1 MRRRIASQG
10 NGNKTKGWILS
21 NAIIKATA
29 ATAAA
34 ATLLGVGVTPAFADQ
49 TAAPDGDQGQ
59 NQTQP
64 TGYERLAAAIK
75 AADAKAAQDR
85 DWDKESKDAFDK
97 AYAAAKAVGDDASD
111 QDAATAASALETATD
126 GLKSAAEKAL
136 DDAKAQAGTLKESD
150 YTEASWQALK
160 SALDDADALKATD
173 DKAGDAQRRSK
184 ADAITAAVNGL
195 DLQARA
201 DLSDSIAAAKAKR
214 DGGRVWTAD
223 SRGTLDDILEQAD
236 KLVGGSHDK
245 TALASMKD
253 SVDKAAGNL
262 ESQPTADLKHAI
274 ARYKALDL
282 SRFTE
287 SERESVKEAYGSAR
301 TADRLADNAD
311 NDTVRADA
319 ARDLDAAIDALSYP
333 AVERLDKAVG
343 DADAKTAQ
351 NRDWDKDS
359 KAAFD
364 KAYEAAKGPFDDT
377 KAGDVE
383 RVKAAESL
391 EDATKSLT
399 TVQRVELKAEAKKVN
414 AIDRTRLTD
423 ESAKALKDAIDA
435 AGTDLSDDKA
445 GDDKAAELTGALR
458 TAEKNAESKT
468 HAAVREA
475 IAEYDAK
482 VTADGHRDWSH
493 TDDAGKAY
501 KAAQAALSYEDST
514 TDHDAD
520 RQHAADVLKGELSN
534 LTTRQQDAYRAS
546 VKAARERISDTDY
559 TQESRDALRAAL
571 DADDGL
577 VANDR
582 AGDERLDAAAKR
594 IDAAVAATVRVS
606 RANLDKAIKDAEAKG
621 AQERDWDGTTRKAF
635 DEALAAARGAADDA
649 DDATLDGLSGRL
661 SKATTALTTT
671 QRTAFAAA
679 VDKAEAMT
687 KDARYTAG
695 YHARLDATI
704 SQARAKAA
712 TATDDKAGDDDY
724 AEATAMLENDMADP
738 KYETEQDLKTALAD
752 ARALLARGLTYVG
765 DAKDAKDAFDKA
777 YAKAQ
782 AAADRNEDI
791 QKAAAKELD
800 EAQKRIIGE
809 SGQEKAYANAV
820 RNARSCKA
828 GNYTEA
834 SYGRLKA
841 LLTDGF
847 DPAAADGDGLVKRA
861 RAISNAIDALDV
873 SSWTLREKGGKTDLA
888 SLAGGNGEWTG
899 HADLSAK
906 ADMDAMEA
914 VGADGR
920 TVPLKTVGGSFA
932 QGDEKLGVGTFSGT
946 LIGSGSRVSFRISY
960 DRADGDETTVKG
972 SPADCTEFVRDADGK
987 GWHASYTAALG
998 DKDDPSGY
1006 GVDRITLSDGATLER
1021 ASLSALETAPIHV
1034 DGKPDKTQLRRT
1046 AVFEGK
1052 DSHGTKVTVTGGLTG
1067 TYDETI
1073 GLSLSYTTADGTT
1086 VPVSVPGMPT
1096 TVDKLPDSVT
1106 LPAQPRSLV
1115 GMKWAAVV
1123 EKGGAVSDVS
1133 TTSTVKADG
1142 TTVILVT
1149 IHYVRRDGD
1158 AFGRAVRRVRVTVPF
1173 QSAPR
1178 VVGNDKAALKG
1189 FTVNGKAMEG
1199 YSKDVIDYT
1208 IHAGADERVLVVP
1221 VPEAGQDVRAGDSR
1235 QTAYTT
1241 TQWWTVSKDGESR
1254 TYSVT
1259 LVRDHAT
1266 PTADEAF
1273 KPSDPTGLVSKDPNP
1288 SEDNTTLKSVG
1299 YTLKG
1304 VYHPADGDSVTIP
1317 EGGTFAYES
1326 YDGQTIDVTSAR
1338 KGGMTWTYSLGVLA
1352 SDGRTYSV
1360 HDVTVT
1366 YLTAATHKA
1375 ELTGIKADGRLV
1387 SGFDPKRLEYTVKV
1401 GNADRYVITP
1411 VFDKTTGMGVTV
1423 HKDGRTVTL
1432 TVTSADGLVRTVYT
1446 VHVEED
1452 AALAALSS
1460 TGKGVGPAAAIA
1472 ALLAMLGVGVGVASR
1487 RREM

>member
-1 MRRRIASQG
+1 M
-10 NGNKTKGWILS
+10 S

-64 TGYERLAAAIK
+64 TARERLAAAIK

-85 DWDKESKDAFDK
+85 DWDEGAKAAFDK
-97 AYAAAKAVGDDASD
+97 AYTAAKAVGDDASD
-111 QDAATAASALETATD
+111 QDATAAASALETATD

-136 DDAKAQAGTLKESD
+136 DDAKAQAEALKSKKSD
-150 YTEASWQALK
+150 YTEASWKGVEDAL
-160 SALDDADALKATD
+160 ADAGALKATD
-173 DKAGDAQRRSK
+173 DRNGDLDRQSK
-184 ADAITAAVNGL
+184 ADAITSAIDRL

-201 DLSDSIAAAKAKR
+201 DLSDSIATAKAKR
-214 DGGRVWTAD
+214 DGGRAWTAD
-223 SRGTLDDILEQAD
+223 SRDTLNGILEQAD
-236 KLVGGSHDK
+236 KLIGESHDK

-253 SVDKAAGNL
+253 SVDKAAAAL
-262 ESQPTADLKHAI
+262 ESQPHVDLKHAI

-282 SRFTE
+282 ERFTE
-287 SERESVKEAYGSAR
+287 SERESVKEAYGSAK
-301 TADRLADNAD
+301 TADRLPDDEA
-311 NDTVRADA
+311 NDTVRADT

-333 AVERLDKAVG
+333 AVERLDKAVRA
-343 DADAKTAQ
+343 ADGKTAQ
-351 NRDWDKDS
+351 DRDWDKDS

-391 EDATKSLT
+391 EDATKSLA
-399 TVQRVELKAEAKKVN
+399 TVQRVELKAEAKKAD

-435 AGTDLSDDKA
+435 AGTDPSDDKA
-445 GDDKAAELTGALR
+445 GDDRAAELTGALR

-475 IAEYDAK
+475 IARYDDM
-482 VTADGHRDWSH
+482 VTADGHRDW
-493 TDDAGKAY
+493 TDTTAATNAY
-501 KAAQAALSYEDST
+501 TAAKGTLSDEDTVDHDIARQKAADQLVRSL
-514 TDHDAD
+514 DA
-520 RQHAADVLKGELSN
+520 
-534 LTTRQQDAYRAS
+534 LTTRQQDAYAAA
-546 VKAARERISDTDY
+546 VKAANARLADGRY
-559 TQESRDALRAAL
+559 TQDSRNTLKEELDRDGGLGKATDKAGDMERAA
-571 DADDGL
+571 A
-577 VANDR
+577 
-582 AGDERLDAAAKR
+582 AGRINAA
-594 IDAAVAATVRVS
+594 IDATVRVS
-606 RANLDKAIKDAEAKG
+606 RANLDAAIGTATAKG
-621 AQERDWDGTTRKAF
+621 SQERDWDETTRKAF
-635 DEALAAARGAADDA
+635 DEALAAARAAGGDA
-649 DDATLDGLSGRL
+649 DDATLDGLSDAL
-661 SKATTALTTT
+661 SKAAAALTTT
-671 QRTAFAAA
+671 QRTTFSAT
-679 VDKAEAMT
+679 VDEAEAMA
-687 KDARYTAG
+687 KDARYAAGFLTRLTAAVG
-695 YHARLDATI
+695 TARNDVA
-704 SQARAKAA
+704 S
-712 TATDDKAGDDDY
+712 ATDDKAGDDRY
-724 AEATAMLENDMADP
+724 ADATATLRTVMASAH
-738 KYETEQDLKTALAD
+738 KTSQSLKDAIAAAD
-752 ARALLARGLTYVG
+752 ALNARGLTYGSGMAGEKSAFG
-765 DAKDAKDAFDKA
+765 DA
-777 YAKAQ
+777 YAKAKRDQ
-782 AAADRNEDI
+782 NEDEDT
-791 QKAAAKELD
+791 QKADASALD
-800 EAQKRIIGE
+800 RAQKALVGK
-809 SGQEKAYANAV
+809 SDQEKAYSSAAS
-820 RNARSCKA
+820 NARDLKA
-828 GNYTEA
+828 QDYTED
-834 SYGRLKA
+834 SYGRLDA

-847 DPAAADGDGLVKRA
+847 DSGSATGKELDA
-861 RAISNAIDALDV
+861 RANAISDAIDALEV
-873 SSWTLREKGGKTDLA
+873 SSWTVDGATLTQED
-888 SLAGGNGEWTG
+888 GEWTG
-899 HADLSAK
+899 HVTLDGAPKDVK
-906 ADMDAMEA
+906 A

-920 TVPLKTVGGSFA
+920 TVDLKAAGGSFV
-932 QGDEKLGVGTFSGT
+932 QGSGKLGVGVVSGT
-946 LIGSGSRVSFRISY
+946 LTGSAPRASFKVAY
-960 DRADGDETTVKG
+960 EYADGTETTVSDGGPGGGAVFSKG
-972 SPADCTEFVRDADGK
+972 DDGVWSATYA
-987 GWHASYTAALG
+987 GTLG
-998 DKDDPSGY
+998 TKDDPAGY
-1006 GVDRITLSDGATLER
+1006 DTDRITLSDGSTLDR
-1021 ASLSALETAPIHV
+1021 TSLSGLETAPIHV

-1052 DSHGTKVTVTGGLTG
+1052 DPHGSKVRVTGELTY
-1067 TYDETI
+1067 TYDASI
-1073 GLSLSYTTADGTT
+1073 GLSLSYTAADGTT

-1096 TVDKLPDSVT
+1096 TVDKLPDSIV
-1106 LPAQPRSLV
+1106 LPAQPRSLLD
-1115 GMKWAAVV
+1115 MKWSVSA
-1123 EKGGAVSDVS
+1123 EKGGSVSDVS
-1133 TTSTVKADG
+1133 TTSTVKPDG
-1142 TTVILVT
+1142 TEVILVS
-1149 IHYVRRDGD
+1149 IRYIRRDGD
-1158 AFGRAVRRVRVTVPF
+1158 AFRWAVRHVRVTVPF
-1173 QSAPR
+1173 QSAPK

-1189 FTVNGKAMEG
+1189 FTVNGKALEG
-1199 YSKDVIDYT
+1199 YSKDVVDYT

-1235 QTAYTT
+1235 QTAYAT

-1304 VYHPADGDSVTIP
+1304 VYHPADGDSFTIP

-1326 YDGQTIDVTSAR
+1326 YDGQTVDVTSAR
-1338 KGGMTWTYSLGVLA
+1338 KGGMTWTYSIGVLA
-1352 SDGRTYSV
+1352 SDGRTYAV
-1360 HDVTVT
+1360 RDVTVT

-1411 VFDKTTGMGVTV
+1411 VFDKTTGMSVTV

-1446 VHVEED
+1446 VHVESD

-1472 ALLAMLGVGVGVASR
+1472 ALLAMLGIGVGVASR

>member
-1 MRRRIASQG
+1 M
-10 NGNKTKGWILS
+10 S

-34 ATLLGVGVTPAFADQ
+34 ATLLGVGVTSAFADQ
-49 TAAPDGDQGQ
+49 TAAPDGGQGQ

-64 TGYERLAAAIK
+64 TAHERLAAAIK

-223 SRGTLDDILEQAD
+223 SKGTLDDILEQAD

-245 TALASMKD
+245 TALASMKE

-262 ESQPTADLKHAI
+262 ESQPHADLKHAI

-282 SRFTE
+282 ERFTE
-287 SERESVKEAYGSAR
+287 SERESVKEAYGSAK
-301 TADRLADNAD
+301 TADGLADNAD

-319 ARDLDAAIDALSYP
+319 ARDLNAAIDALSYP
-333 AVERLDKAVG
+333 AVERLDKAVRA
-343 DADAKTAQ
+343 ADGKAARD
-351 NRDWDKDS
+351 RDWDKDS
-359 KAAFD
+359 KAAFN
-364 KAYEAAKGPFDDT
+364 KAYKAAKGPFDDT

-399 TVQRVELKAEAKKVN
+399 TVQRVELKAEARKAD

-435 AGTDLSDDKA
+435 AGTDPSDDKA
-445 GDDKAAELTGALR
+445 GDDRAAELTGALR
-458 TAEKNAESKT
+458 TAERNAESKT

-475 IAEYDAK
+475 VARYDGM
-482 VTADGHRDWSH
+482 VTAEGHRDW
-493 TDDAGKAY
+493 TDTTAATNAY
-501 KAAQAALSYEDST
+501 TAAKGTLSDKDTVDYDIARQKAADQLDKSL
-514 TDHDAD
+514 
-520 RQHAADVLKGELSN
+520 DV
-534 LTTRQQDAYRAS
+534 LTTRQQDAYDSA
-546 VKAARERISDTDY
+546 VKAANARLADGKYTQDSRNTLKEELDRDGGLGKATDKAGDMERAAAAERIN
-559 TQESRDALRAAL
+559 AA
-571 DADDGL
+571 
-577 VANDR
+577 
-582 AGDERLDAAAKR
+582 
-594 IDAAVAATVRVS
+594 IDATVRVS
-606 RANLDKAIKDAEAKG
+606 RANLDTAIGAATAKSS
-621 AQERDWDGTTRKAF
+621 QERDWDKTTRKTF
-635 DEALAAARGAADDA
+635 DEALAAAQAAGKDT
-649 DDATLDGLSGRL
+649 DDATLDGLSDTL
-661 SKATTALTTT
+661 SKATAALTTT
-671 QRTAFAAA
+671 QRTAFSAA
-679 VDKAEAMT
+679 VDKAEAMA

-695 YHARLDATI
+695 FHTRLEAAVGMARNEVA
-704 SQARAKAA
+704 S
-712 TATDDKAGDDDY
+712 ATDDKAGDDRY
-724 AEATAMLENDMADP
+724 ADATAALQATMDAPE
-738 KYETEQDLKTALAD
+738 YETSQSLKDAIASAD
-752 ARALLARGLTYVG
+752 ALNARGLTYG
-765 DAKDAKDAFDKA
+765 SGMAGEKSAFDDAYTKA
-777 YAKAQ
+777 KR
-782 AAADRNEDI
+782 DRNKDEDT
-791 QKAAAKELD
+791 QKASALALGR
-800 EAQKRIIGE
+800 AQKALVGK
-809 SGQEKAYANAV
+809 SNQEKAYSDAASK
-820 RNARSCKA
+820 ARALKVQD
-828 GNYTEA
+828 YTED
-834 SYGRLKA
+834 SYGRLDA

-847 DPAAADGDGLVKRA
+847 DSGSATGKELDA
-861 RAISNAIDALDV
+861 RAKAISDAIDALEV
-873 SSWTLREKGGKTDLA
+873 SSWTVDGATLTPVD
-888 SLAGGNGEWTG
+888 GEWTG
-899 HADLSAK
+899 HVTLDGAPKDVK
-906 ADMDAMEA
+906 A

-920 TVPLKTVGGSFA
+920 TVDLKAAGGSFV
-932 QGDEKLGVGTFSGT
+932 QGSEKLGVGVFSGT
-946 LIGSGSRVSFRISY
+946 LAGSGSRASFKVAY
-960 DRADGDETTVKG
+960 EYADGTETTISDGGPGGGAVFSKG
-972 SPADCTEFVRDADGK
+972 DDGVWSATYA
-987 GWHASYTAALG
+987 GTLG
-998 DKDDPSGY
+998 TKDDPAGY
-1006 GVDRITLSDGATLER
+1006 DTDRITLSDGSTLNR
-1021 ASLSALETAPIHV
+1021 TSLSKLETAPIHV

-1052 DSHGTKVTVTGGLTG
+1052 DSHGSKVRVTGELTY
-1067 TYDETI
+1067 TYDASI
-1073 GLSLSYTTADGTT
+1073 GLSLSYTAADGTT

-1096 TVDKLPDSVT
+1096 TVDKLPDSIV
-1106 LPAQPRSLV
+1106 LPAQSRSLLD
-1115 GMKWAAVV
+1115 MKWSVSA
-1123 EKGGAVSDVS
+1123 EKGGSVSDVS
-1133 TTSTVKADG
+1133 TTSTVKPDG
-1142 TTVILVT
+1142 TEVILVS
-1149 IHYVRRDGD
+1149 IRYIRRDGD
-1158 AFGRAVRRVRVTVPF
+1158 FKWAVKHVRVTVPF
-1173 QSAPR
+1173 QPAPK

-1189 FTVNGKAMEG
+1189 FTVNGKTLED
-1199 YSKDVIDYT
+1199 YSKDVVDYT
-1208 IHAGADERVLVVP
+1208 IHAGADEKVLVVP

-1235 QTAYTT
+1235 QTAYAT

-1254 TYSVT
+1254 AYSVT

-1288 SEDNTTLKSVG
+1288 SEDNTALKSVG

-1304 VYHPADGDSVTIP
+1304 VYHPADGDSVTVP
-1317 EGGTFAYES
+1317 EGGVFAYES
-1326 YDGQTIDVTSAR
+1326 YDGQTVDVTSAR
-1338 KGGMTWTYSLGVLA
+1338 KGGMTWTYSIGVLA
-1352 SDGRTYSV
+1352 SDGRTYAV
-1360 HDVTVT
+1360 RDVTVT

-1411 VFDKTTGMGVTV
+1411 VFDKTTGMSVTV

-1432 TVTSADGLVRTVYT
+1432 TVTSADGLVKTVYT

-1472 ALLAMLGVGVGVASR
+1472 ALLAMLGIGVGVASR

>member
-1 MRRRIASQG
+1 M
-10 NGNKTKGWILS
+10 S

-49 TAAPDGDQGQ
+49 TAAPDGGQGQ

-64 TGYERLAAAIK
+64 TGHERLAAAIK
-75 AADAKAAQDR
+75 AADAKTAQDR
-85 DWDKESKDAFDK
+85 DWDKESKAAFDK
-97 AYAAAKAVGDDASD
+97 AYTAAKAVGDDASD

-160 SALDDADALKATD
+160 SALADAGALKATD
-173 DKAGDAQRRSK
+173 DRNGDLDRQSK
-184 ADAITAAVNGL
+184 ADAITSAIDRL

-201 DLSDSIAAAKAKR
+201 DLSDSIATAKAKR

-223 SRGTLDDILEQAD
+223 SKDTLNGILEQAD
-236 KLVGGSHDK
+236 KLVGESRDK

-253 SVDKAAGNL
+253 SVDKAAAAL
-262 ESQPTADLKHAI
+262 ESQPHADLKHAI

-282 SRFTE
+282 ERFTE
-287 SERESVKEAYGSAR
+287 SERESVKEAYGSAK
-301 TADRLADNAD
+301 TADRLPDDEA
-311 NDTVRADA
+311 NDTVRADT

-333 AVERLDKAVG
+333 AVERLDKAVRA
-343 DADAKTAQ
+343 ADGKAARD
-351 NRDWDKDS
+351 RDWDKDS

-399 TVQRVELKAEAKKVN
+399 TVQRVELKAEAKKAD

-435 AGTDLSDDKA
+435 AETDLSDDKA
-445 GDDKAAELTGALR
+445 GDDRAAELTGALR

-468 HAAVREA
+468 HAAVGEA
-475 IAEYDAK
+475 IARYDDM
-482 VTADGHRDWSH
+482 VTADGHRDW
-493 TDDAGKAY
+493 TDTTAATNAY
-501 KAAQAALSYEDST
+501 TAAKGTLSDEDTVDYDIARQKAADQLVKSL
-514 TDHDAD
+514 DA
-520 RQHAADVLKGELSN
+520 
-534 LTTRQQDAYRAS
+534 LTTRQQDAYAAA
-546 VKAARERISDTDY
+546 VKAANARLADGKY
-559 TQESRDALRAAL
+559 TQDSRNTLKEELDRDGGLGKATDKAGDMERAA
-571 DADDGL
+571 A
-577 VANDR
+577 
-582 AGDERLDAAAKR
+582 AGRINAA
-594 IDAAVAATVRVS
+594 IDATVRVS
-606 RANLDKAIKDAEAKG
+606 RANLDAAIGTATAKG
-621 AQERDWDGTTRKAF
+621 SQERDWDKTTRKAF
-635 DEALAAARGAADDA
+635 DKALAAAQAADGDA
-649 DDATLDGLSGRL
+649 DDATLDGLSDTL
-661 SKATTALTTT
+661 SKATAALTTT
-671 QRTAFAAA
+671 QRTTFSAT
-679 VDKAEAMT
+679 VDKAEAMA
-687 KDARYTAG
+687 KDAQYTAG
-695 YHARLDATI
+695 FHTRLTAAAGTARNDVA
-704 SQARAKAA
+704 S
-712 TATDDKAGDDDY
+712 ATDDKAGDDRY
-724 AEATAMLENDMADP
+724 ADATATLRTVMDAPE
-738 KYETEQDLKTALAD
+738 YETDQSLKDAIAAAD
-752 ARALLARGLTYVG
+752 ALNARGLTYG
-765 DAKDAKDAFDKA
+765 SGMAGEKSAFDDA
-777 YAKAQ
+777 YAKAKK
-782 AAADRNEDI
+782 DRNKDKDTQRADASALDRA
-791 QKAAAKELD
+791 QKALVGKSD
-800 EAQKRIIGE
+800 
-809 SGQEKAYANAV
+809 QEKAYSGAAS
-820 RNARSCKA
+820 NARALKA
-828 GNYTEA
+828 QDYTED
-834 SYGRLKA
+834 SYGRLDA

-847 DPAAADGDGLVKRA
+847 DSGSATGKELDA
-861 RAISNAIDALDV
+861 RANAISDAIDALEV
-873 SSWTLREKGGKTDLA
+873 SSWTVDGATLTQED
-888 SLAGGNGEWTG
+888 GEWTG
-899 HADLSAK
+899 HVTLDGAPQDVK
-906 ADMDAMEA
+906 A

-920 TVPLKTVGGSFA
+920 TVDLKAAGGSFV
-932 QGDEKLGVGTFSGT
+932 QGSGKLGVGVVSGT
-946 LIGSGSRVSFRISY
+946 LTGSGSRASFKVAY
-960 DRADGDETTVKG
+960 EYADGTETTVPDRGAVFSKG
-972 SPADCTEFVRDADGK
+972 DDGVWSATYA
-987 GWHASYTAALG
+987 GTLG
-998 DKDDPSGY
+998 TKDDPAGY
-1006 GVDRITLSDGATLER
+1006 DTDRITLSDGSTLDR
-1021 ASLSALETAPIHV
+1021 TSLSGLETAPIHV

-1052 DSHGTKVTVTGGLTG
+1052 DSHGSKVRVTGELTY
-1067 TYDETI
+1067 TYDASI
-1073 GLSLSYTTADGTT
+1073 GLSLSYTAADGTT

-1096 TVDKLPDSVT
+1096 TVDRLPDSIV
-1106 LPAQPRSLV
+1106 LPAQPRSLLD
-1115 GMKWAAVV
+1115 MKWSVSA
-1123 EKGGAVSDVS
+1123 EKGGSVSDVS
-1133 TTSTVKADG
+1133 TTSTVKPDG
-1142 TTVILVT
+1142 TEVILVS
-1149 IHYVRRDGD
+1149 IRYIRRDGG
-1158 AFGRAVRRVRVTVPF
+1158 AFRWAVRHVRVTVPF
-1173 QSAPR
+1173 QSAPK
-1178 VVGNDKAALKG
+1178 VVGDDKAALKG
-1189 FTVNGKAMEG
+1189 FTVNGKALEG
-1199 YSKDVIDYT
+1199 YSKDVVDYT

-1235 QTAYTT
+1235 QTAYAT

-1299 YTLKG
+1299 YTLKD
-1304 VYHPADGDSVTIP
+1304 VYHPADGDSVAIP

-1326 YDGQTIDVTSAR
+1326 YDRQTVDVTSAR
-1338 KGGMTWTYSLGVLA
+1338 KGGMTWTYSIGVLA
-1352 SDGRTYSV
+1352 SDGRTYAV
-1360 HDVTVT
+1360 RDVTVT

-1411 VFDKTTGMGVTV
+1411 VFDKTTGTSVTV

-1446 VHVEED
+1446 VHVESD

-1472 ALLAMLGVGVGVASR
+1472 ALLAMLGIGVGVASR

>member
-1 MRRRIASQG
+1 MRRRIALWG

-49 TAAPDGDQGQ
+49 TAAPDGGQGQ

-64 TGYERLAAAIK
+64 TAHERLAAAIK
-75 AADAKAAQDR
+75 AADAKTAQDR

-150 YTEASWQALK
+150 YTKASWQALK

-223 SRGTLDDILEQAD
+223 SKGTLDDILEQAD
-236 KLVGGSHDK
+236 KLVGESHDK

-262 ESQPTADLKHAI
+262 ESQPTADLKAAI
-274 ARYKALDL
+274 ARCNALDL

-287 SERESVKEAYGSAR
+287 SERESVKEARGSAK

-319 ARDLDAAIDALSYP
+319 ARDLNAAIDALSYP
-333 AVERLDKAVG
+333 AVERLDKAVRA
-343 DADAKTAQ
+343 ADAKAARD
-351 NRDWDKDS
+351 RDWDKDS

-399 TVQRVELKAEAKKVN
+399 TVQRVELKAEARKAD

-435 AGTDLSDDKA
+435 AGTDPSDDKA
-445 GDDKAAELTGALR
+445 GDDRAAELTGALR

-475 IAEYDAK
+475 IARYDDM
-482 VTADGHRDWSH
+482 VTADGHRDW
-493 TDDAGKAY
+493 TDTTAATNAY
-501 KAAQAALSYEDST
+501 TAAKGTLSDEDTVDHDIARQKAADQLAKSL
-514 TDHDAD
+514 DA
-520 RQHAADVLKGELSN
+520 
-534 LTTRQQDAYRAS
+534 LTTRQQDAYAAA
-546 VKAARERISDTDY
+546 VKAANARLADGKY
-559 TQESRDALRAAL
+559 TQDSRNTLKEELDRDGGLGKATDKAGDMERAA
-571 DADDGL
+571 A
-577 VANDR
+577 
-582 AGDERLDAAAKR
+582 AGRINAA
-594 IDAAVAATVRVS
+594 IDATVRVS
-606 RANLDKAIKDAEAKG
+606 RANLDAAIGTATAKG
-621 AQERDWDGTTRKAF
+621 SQERDWDRTTRKAF
-635 DEALAAARGAADDA
+635 DEALAAAQAAGGDA
-649 DDATLDGLSGRL
+649 DDATLDDLSDAL
-661 SKATTALTTT
+661 SKATAALTTT
-671 QRTAFAAA
+671 QRTTFSAT
-679 VDKAEAMT
+679 VDKAEAMA

-695 YHARLDATI
+695 SHTRLTAAVGTARNDVA
-704 SQARAKAA
+704 SS
-712 TATDDKAGDDDY
+712 TDDKAGDDRY
-724 AEATAMLENDMADP
+724 AAATATLRTVMDAPE
-738 KYETEQDLKTALAD
+738 YETGQSLKDAIASAD
-752 ARALLARGLTYVG
+752 ALNARGLTYG
-765 DAKDAKDAFDKA
+765 SGMAGEKSAFDDA
-777 YAKAQ
+777 YAKAKR
-782 AAADRNEDI
+782 DRNKDGDT
-791 QKAAAKELD
+791 QKADASALD
-800 EAQKRIIGE
+800 RAQKALVGK
-809 SGQEKAYANAV
+809 SDQEKAYSGAAS
-820 RNARSCKA
+820 NARALKA
-828 GNYTEA
+828 QDYTED
-834 SYGRLKA
+834 SYGRLDA

-847 DPAAADGDGLVKRA
+847 DSGSATGKELDA
-861 RAISNAIDALDV
+861 RAKAISDAIDALEV
-873 SSWTLREKGGKTDLA
+873 SSWTVDGATLTQED
-888 SLAGGNGEWTG
+888 GEWTG
-899 HADLSAK
+899 HVTLDGAPKDVK
-906 ADMDAMEA
+906 A

-920 TVPLKTVGGSFA
+920 TVDLKAAGGSFV
-932 QGDEKLGVGTFSGT
+932 QGSGKLGIGVVSGT
-946 LIGSGSRVSFRISY
+946 LTGSGSRASFKVAY
-960 DRADGDETTVKG
+960 EYADGTETTVSDGGPGGGAVFSKG
-972 SPADCTEFVRDADGK
+972 DDGVWSATYA
-987 GWHASYTAALG
+987 GTLG
-998 DKDDPSGY
+998 TKDDPAGY
-1006 GVDRITLSDGATLER
+1006 DTDRITLSDGSTLDR
-1021 ASLSALETAPIHV
+1021 TSLSGLETAPIHV

-1046 AVFEGK
+1046 AVFEGE
-1052 DSHGTKVTVTGGLTG
+1052 DSHGSKVRVTGELTY
-1067 TYDETI
+1067 TYDASI
-1073 GLSLSYTTADGTT
+1073 GLSLSYTAADGTT

-1096 TVDKLPDSVT
+1096 TVDRLPDSIV
-1106 LPAQPRSLV
+1106 LPAQSRSLLD
-1115 GMKWAAVV
+1115 MKWSVSA
-1123 EKGGAVSDVS
+1123 EKGGSVSDVS
-1133 TTSTVKADG
+1133 TTSTVKPDG
-1142 TTVILVT
+1142 TEVILAS
-1149 IHYVRRDGD
+1149 IRYIRRDGD
-1158 AFGRAVRRVRVTVPF
+1158 AFRWAVRHVRVTVPF
-1173 QSAPR
+1173 QSAPK
-1178 VVGNDKAALKG
+1178 VVGDDKAALKG
-1189 FTVNGKAMEG
+1189 FTVNGKALEG
-1199 YSKDVIDYT
+1199 YSKDVVDYT

-1235 QTAYTT
+1235 QTAYAT

-1299 YTLKG
+1299 YTLKD

-1326 YDGQTIDVTSAR
+1326 YDGQTVDVTSAR
-1338 KGGMTWTYSLGVLA
+1338 KGGMTWTYSIGVLA
-1352 SDGRTYSV
+1352 SDGRTYAV
-1360 HDVTVT
+1360 RDVTVT

-1411 VFDKTTGMGVTV
+1411 VFDKTTGTSVTV

-1432 TVTSADGLVRTVYT
+1432 TATSADGLVRTVYT
-1446 VHVEED
+1446 VHVESD

-1472 ALLAMLGVGVGVASR
+1472 ALLAMLGIGVGVASR

>member
-1 MRRRIASQG
+1 MRRRIAPWG

-64 TGYERLAAAIK
+64 TARERLAAAIK

-85 DWDKESKDAFDK
+85 DWDEGAKAAFDK
-97 AYAAAKAVGDDASD
+97 AYTAAKAVRDDASD
-111 QDAATAASALETATD
+111 QDATAAASALETATD

-136 DDAKAQAGTLKESD
+136 DDAKAQAEALKSKKSD
-150 YTEASWQALK
+150 YTEASWKGVEDAL
-160 SALDDADALKATD
+160 ADAGALKATD
-173 DKAGDAQRRSK
+173 DRNGDLDRQSK
-184 ADAITAAVNGL
+184 ADAITSAIDRL

-201 DLSDSIAAAKAKR
+201 DLSDSIATAKAKR
-214 DGGRVWTAD
+214 DGGRAWTAD
-223 SRGTLDDILEQAD
+223 SRDTLNGILEQAD
-236 KLVGGSHDK
+236 KLIGESHDK

-253 SVDKAAGNL
+253 SVDKAAAAL
-262 ESQPTADLKHAI
+262 ESQPHVDLKHAI

-282 SRFTE
+282 ERFTE
-287 SERESVKEAYGSAR
+287 SERESVKEAYGSAK
-301 TADRLADNAD
+301 TADRLPDDEA
-311 NDTVRADA
+311 NDTVRADT

-333 AVERLDKAVG
+333 AVERLDKAVRA
-343 DADAKTAQ
+343 ADGKTAQ
-351 NRDWDKDS
+351 DRDWDKDS
-359 KAAFD
+359 KTAFD

-399 TVQRVELKAEAKKVN
+399 TVQRVELKAEAKKAD

-445 GDDKAAELTGALR
+445 GDDRAAELTGALR

-475 IAEYDAK
+475 IARYDDM
-482 VTADGHRDWSH
+482 VTADGHRDW
-493 TDDAGKAY
+493 TDTTAATNAY
-501 KAAQAALSYEDST
+501 TAAKGTLSDEDTVDYDIARQKAADQLVKSL
-514 TDHDAD
+514 DA
-520 RQHAADVLKGELSN
+520 
-534 LTTRQQDAYRAS
+534 LTTRQQDAYAAA
-546 VKAARERISDTDY
+546 VKAANARLADGKY
-559 TQESRDALRAAL
+559 TQDSRNILKEELDRDGGLGKATDKAGDMERAA
-571 DADDGL
+571 A
-577 VANDR
+577 
-582 AGDERLDAAAKR
+582 AGRINAA
-594 IDAAVAATVRVS
+594 IDATVRVS
-606 RANLDKAIKDAEAKG
+606 RANLDAAIGTATAKG
-621 AQERDWDGTTRKAF
+621 SQERDWDRTTRKAF
-635 DEALAAARGAADDA
+635 DEALAAARAAGGDA
-649 DDATLDGLSGRL
+649 DDATLDGLSDAL
-661 SKATTALTTT
+661 SKATAALTTT
-671 QRTAFAAA
+671 QRTTFSAT
-679 VDKAEAMT
+679 VGKAEAMA

-695 YHARLDATI
+695 FHTRLTAAVGTARNDVA
-704 SQARAKAA
+704 SS
-712 TATDDKAGDDDY
+712 TDDKAGDDRY
-724 AEATAMLENDMADP
+724 AAATATLRTVMDAPE
-738 KYETEQDLKTALAD
+738 YETGQSLKDAIKSAD
-752 ARALLARGLTYVG
+752 ALNARGLTYRSVA
-765 DAKDAKDAFDKA
+765 DKKSAFDDAYDKA
-777 YAKAQ
+777 KRDQ
-782 AAADRNEDI
+782 NKDEDT
-791 QKAAAKELD
+791 QKADALALGR
-800 EAQKRIIGE
+800 AQKALIGK
-809 SGQEKAYANAV
+809 SDQEKAYFDATSK
-820 RNARSCKA
+820 ARALKA
-828 GNYTEA
+828 QDYTED
-834 SYGRLKA
+834 SYGRLDA

-847 DPAAADGDGLVKRA
+847 DSGSATGKELDA
-861 RAISNAIDALDV
+861 RANAISDAIDALEV
-873 SSWTLREKGGKTDLA
+873 SSWTVDGATLTRED
-888 SLAGGNGEWTG
+888 GEWTG
-899 HADLSAK
+899 HVTLDGAPKDVK
-906 ADMDAMEA
+906 A

-920 TVPLKTVGGSFA
+920 TVDLKAAGGSFV
-932 QGDEKLGVGTFSGT
+932 QGSGKLGVGVVSGT
-946 LIGSGSRVSFRISY
+946 LTGSGSRASFKVAY
-960 DRADGDETTVKG
+960 EYADGTETTVSDGGPGGGAVFSKG
-972 SPADCTEFVRDADGK
+972 DDGVWSATYA
-987 GWHASYTAALG
+987 GTLG
-998 DKDDPSGY
+998 TKDDPAGY
-1006 GVDRITLSDGATLER
+1006 DTDRITLSDGSTLDR
-1021 ASLSALETAPIHV
+1021 ASLSGLETAPIHV

-1052 DSHGTKVTVTGGLTG
+1052 DSHGSKVRVTGELTY
-1067 TYDETI
+1067 TYDASI
-1073 GLSLSYTTADGTT
+1073 GLSLSYTAADGTT

-1096 TVDKLPDSVT
+1096 TVDRLPDSIV
-1106 LPAQPRSLV
+1106 LPAQPRSLLD
-1115 GMKWAAVV
+1115 MKWSVSA
-1123 EKGGAVSDVS
+1123 EKGGSVSDVS
-1133 TTSTVKADG
+1133 TTSTVKPDG
-1142 TTVILVT
+1142 TEVILVS
-1149 IHYVRRDGD
+1149 IRYIRRDGG
-1158 AFGRAVRRVRVTVPF
+1158 AFRWAVRHVRVTVPF
-1173 QSAPR
+1173 QSAPK
-1178 VVGNDKAALKG
+1178 VVGNGKAALKG
-1189 FTVNGKAMEG
+1189 FTVNGKALEG
-1199 YSKDVIDYT
+1199 YSKDVVDYT

-1235 QTAYTT
+1235 QTAYAT

-1299 YTLKG
+1299 YTLKD

-1326 YDGQTIDVTSAR
+1326 YDGQTVDVTSAR
-1338 KGGMTWTYSLGVLA
+1338 KGGMTWTYSIGVLA
-1352 SDGRTYSV
+1352 SDGRTYAV
-1360 HDVTVT
+1360 RDVTVT

-1411 VFDKTTGMGVTV
+1411 VFDKTTGTSVTV

-1432 TVTSADGLVRTVYT
+1432 TATSADGLVRTVYT
-1446 VHVEED
+1446 VHVESD

-1472 ALLAMLGVGVGVASR
+1472 ALLAMLGIGVGVASR

>member
-1 MRRRIASQG
+1 MRRRIAPWG

-64 TGYERLAAAIK
+64 TARERLAAAIK

-85 DWDKESKDAFDK
+85 DWDEGAKAAFDK
-97 AYAAAKAVGDDASD
+97 AYTAAKAVGDDASD
-111 QDAATAASALETATD
+111 QDATAAASALETATD

-136 DDAKAQAGTLKESD
+136 DDAKAQAEALKSKKSD
-150 YTEASWQALK
+150 YTEASWKGVEDAL
-160 SALDDADALKATD
+160 ADAGALKATD
-173 DKAGDAQRRSK
+173 DRNGDLDRQSK
-184 ADAITAAVNGL
+184 ADAITSAIDRL

-201 DLSDSIAAAKAKR
+201 DLSDSIATAKAKR
-214 DGGRVWTAD
+214 DGGRAWTAD
-223 SRGTLDDILEQAD
+223 SRDTLNGILEQAD
-236 KLVGGSHDK
+236 KLIGESHDK

-253 SVDKAAGNL
+253 SVDKAAAAL
-262 ESQPTADLKHAI
+262 ESQPHVDLKHAI

-282 SRFTE
+282 ERFTE
-287 SERESVKEAYGSAR
+287 SERESVKEAYGSAK
-301 TADRLADNAD
+301 TADRLPDDEA
-311 NDTVRADA
+311 NDTVRADT

-333 AVERLDKAVG
+333 AVERLDKAVRA
-343 DADAKTAQ
+343 ADGKTAQ
-351 NRDWDKDS
+351 DRDWDKDS
-359 KAAFD
+359 KTAFD

-399 TVQRVELKAEAKKVN
+399 TVQRVELKAEAKKAD

-445 GDDKAAELTGALR
+445 GDDRAAELTGALR

-475 IAEYDAK
+475 IARYDDM
-482 VTADGHRDWSH
+482 VTADGHRDW
-493 TDDAGKAY
+493 TDTTAATNAY
-501 KAAQAALSYEDST
+501 TAAKGTLSDEDTVDYDIARQKAADQLVKSL
-514 TDHDAD
+514 DA
-520 RQHAADVLKGELSN
+520 
-534 LTTRQQDAYRAS
+534 LTTRQQDAYAAA
-546 VKAARERISDTDY
+546 VKAANARLADGKY
-559 TQESRDALRAAL
+559 TQDSRNILKEELDRDGGLGKATDKAGDMERAA
-571 DADDGL
+571 A
-577 VANDR
+577 
-582 AGDERLDAAAKR
+582 AGRINAA
-594 IDAAVAATVRVS
+594 IDATVRVS
-606 RANLDKAIKDAEAKG
+606 RANLDAAIGTATAKG
-621 AQERDWDGTTRKAF
+621 SQERDWDRTTRKAF
-635 DEALAAARGAADDA
+635 DEALAAARAAGGDA
-649 DDATLDGLSGRL
+649 DDATLDGLSDAL
-661 SKATTALTTT
+661 SKATAALTTT
-671 QRTAFAAA
+671 QRTTFSAT
-679 VDKAEAMT
+679 VGKAEAMA

-695 YHARLDATI
+695 FHTRLTAAVGTARNDVA
-704 SQARAKAA
+704 SS
-712 TATDDKAGDDDY
+712 TDDKAGDDRY
-724 AEATAMLENDMADP
+724 AAATATLRTVMDAPE
-738 KYETEQDLKTALAD
+738 YETGQSLKDAIKSAD
-752 ARALLARGLTYVG
+752 ALNARGLTYRSVA
-765 DAKDAKDAFDKA
+765 DKKSAFDDAYDKA
-777 YAKAQ
+777 KRDQ
-782 AAADRNEDI
+782 NKDEDT
-791 QKAAAKELD
+791 QKADALALGR
-800 EAQKRIIGE
+800 AQKALIGK
-809 SGQEKAYANAV
+809 SDQEKAYFDATSK
-820 RNARSCKA
+820 ARALKA
-828 GNYTEA
+828 QDYTED
-834 SYGRLKA
+834 SYGRLDA

-847 DPAAADGDGLVKRA
+847 DSGSATGKELDA
-861 RAISNAIDALDV
+861 RANAISDAIDALEV
-873 SSWTLREKGGKTDLA
+873 SSWTVDGATLTRED
-888 SLAGGNGEWTG
+888 GEWTG
-899 HADLSAK
+899 HVTLDGAPKDVK
-906 ADMDAMEA
+906 A

-920 TVPLKTVGGSFA
+920 TVDLKAAGGSFV
-932 QGDEKLGVGTFSGT
+932 QGSGKLGVGVVSGT
-946 LIGSGSRVSFRISY
+946 LTGSGSRASFKVAY
-960 DRADGDETTVKG
+960 EYADGTETTVSDGGPGGGAVFSKG
-972 SPADCTEFVRDADGK
+972 DDGVWSATYA
-987 GWHASYTAALG
+987 GTLG
-998 DKDDPSGY
+998 TKDDPAGY
-1006 GVDRITLSDGATLER
+1006 DTDRITLSDGSTLDR
-1021 ASLSALETAPIHV
+1021 ASLSGLETAPIHV

-1052 DSHGTKVTVTGGLTG
+1052 DSHGSKVRVTGELTY
-1067 TYDETI
+1067 TYDASI
-1073 GLSLSYTTADGTT
+1073 GLSLSYTAADGTT

-1096 TVDKLPDSVT
+1096 TVDRLPDSIV
-1106 LPAQPRSLV
+1106 LPAQPRSLLD
-1115 GMKWAAVV
+1115 MKWSVSA
-1123 EKGGAVSDVS
+1123 EKGGSVSDVS
-1133 TTSTVKADG
+1133 TTSTVKPDG
-1142 TTVILVT
+1142 TEVILVS
-1149 IHYVRRDGD
+1149 IRYIRRDGG
-1158 AFGRAVRRVRVTVPF
+1158 AFRWAVRHVRVTVPF
-1173 QSAPR
+1173 QSAPK
-1178 VVGNDKAALKG
+1178 VVGNGKAALKG
-1189 FTVNGKAMEG
+1189 FTVNGKALEG
-1199 YSKDVIDYT
+1199 YSKDVVDYT

-1235 QTAYTT
+1235 QTAYAT

-1326 YDGQTIDVTSAR
+1326 YDGQTVDVTSAR
-1338 KGGMTWTYSLGVLA
+1338 KGGMTWTYSIGVLA
-1352 SDGRTYSV
+1352 SDGRTYAV
-1360 HDVTVT
+1360 RDVTVT

-1411 VFDKTTGMGVTV
+1411 VFDKTTGTSVTV

-1432 TVTSADGLVRTVYT
+1432 TATSADGLVRTVYT
-1446 VHVEED
+1446 VHVESD

-1472 ALLAMLGVGVGVASR
+1472 ALLAMLGIGVGVASR

>member
-1 MRRRIASQG
+1 M
-10 NGNKTKGWILS
+10 S

-49 TAAPDGDQGQ
+49 TATPDGGQGQ

-64 TGYERLAAAIK
+64 TAHERLAAAIK

-126 GLKSAAEKAL
+126 GLESAAEKAL
-136 DDAKAQAGTLKESD
+136 DDAKAQAEALKSKKSD
-150 YTEASWQALK
+150 YTEASWKGVEDAL
-160 SALDDADALKATD
+160 ADAGALKATD
-173 DKAGDAQRRSK
+173 DRNGDLDRQSK
-184 ADAITAAVNGL
+184 ADAITSAIDRL

-201 DLSDSIAAAKAKR
+201 DLSDSIATAKAKR
-214 DGGRVWTAD
+214 DGGRAWTAD
-223 SRGTLDDILEQAD
+223 SKGTLDDILEQAD
-236 KLVGGSHDK
+236 KLIGESRDK

-253 SVDKAAGNL
+253 SVDKAAAAL
-262 ESQPTADLKHAI
+262 ESQPHADLKHAI

-282 SRFTE
+282 ERFTE
-287 SERESVKEAYGSAR
+287 SERESVKEAYGSAK
-301 TADRLADNAD
+301 TADRLPDDEA
-311 NDTVRADA
+311 NDTVRADT

-333 AVERLDKAVG
+333 AVERLDKAVRA
-343 DADAKTAQ
+343 ADGKTARD
-351 NRDWDKDS
+351 RDWDKDS

-399 TVQRVELKAEAKKVN
+399 TVQRVELKAEAKKAN

-482 VTADGHRDWSH
+482 VTADGHRDW
-493 TDDAGKAY
+493 TDTTAATNAY
-501 KAAQAALSYEDST
+501 TAAKGTLSDEDTVDYDIARQKAADQLVKSL
-514 TDHDAD
+514 DA
-520 RQHAADVLKGELSN
+520 
-534 LTTRQQDAYRAS
+534 LTTRQQDAYAAA
-546 VKAARERISDTDY
+546 VKAANARLADGRY
-559 TQESRDALRAAL
+559 TQDSRNILKEELDRDGGLGKATDKAGDMERAA
-571 DADDGL
+571 A
-577 VANDR
+577 
-582 AGDERLDAAAKR
+582 AGRINAA
-594 IDAAVAATVRVS
+594 IDATVRVS
-606 RANLDKAIKDAEAKG
+606 RANLDAAIGTATAKG
-621 AQERDWDGTTRKAF
+621 SQERDWDETTRKAF
-635 DEALAAARGAADDA
+635 DEALAAARAAGGDA
-649 DDATLDGLSGRL
+649 DDATLDGLSDTL
-661 SKATTALTTT
+661 SKATAALTTT
-671 QRTAFAAA
+671 QRTTFSAT
-679 VDKAEAMT
+679 VDEAEAMA
-687 KDARYTAG
+687 KDARYAAGFLTRLTAAVG
-695 YHARLDATI
+695 TARNDVA
-704 SQARAKAA
+704 S
-712 TATDDKAGDDDY
+712 ATDDKAGDDRY
-724 AEATAMLENDMADP
+724 ADATATLRTVMASAH
-738 KYETEQDLKTALAD
+738 KTGQSLKDAIAAAD
-752 ARALLARGLTYVG
+752 ALNARGLTYG
-765 DAKDAKDAFDKA
+765 SGMAGEKSAFDDA
-777 YAKAQ
+777 YAKAKRDQ
-782 AAADRNEDI
+782 NEDEDT
-791 QKAAAKELD
+791 QKADASALD
-800 EAQKRIIGE
+800 RAQKALVGK
-809 SGQEKAYANAV
+809 SDQEKAYSSAAS
-820 RNARSCKA
+820 NARALKA
-828 GNYTEA
+828 QDYTED
-834 SYGRLKA
+834 SYGRLDA

-847 DPAAADGDGLVKRA
+847 DSGSATGKELDA
-861 RAISNAIDALDV
+861 RANAISDAIDVLEV
-873 SSWTLREKGGKTDLA
+873 SSWTVDGATLTQED
-888 SLAGGNGEWTG
+888 GEWTG
-899 HADLSAK
+899 HVTLDGAPKDVK
-906 ADMDAMEA
+906 A

-920 TVPLKTVGGSFA
+920 TVDLKAAGGSFV
-932 QGDEKLGVGTFSGT
+932 QGSGKLGVGVVSGT
-946 LIGSGSRVSFRISY
+946 LTGSAPRASFKVAY
-960 DRADGDETTVKG
+960 EYADGTETTVSDGGPGGGAVFSKG
-972 SPADCTEFVRDADGK
+972 DDGVWSATYA
-987 GWHASYTAALG
+987 GTLG
-998 DKDDPSGY
+998 TKDDPAGY
-1006 GVDRITLSDGATLER
+1006 DTDRITLSDGSTLDR
-1021 ASLSALETAPIHV
+1021 TSLSGLETAPIHV

-1052 DSHGTKVTVTGGLTG
+1052 DPHGSKVRVTGELTY
-1067 TYDETI
+1067 TYDASI
-1073 GLSLSYTTADGTT
+1073 GLSLSYTAADGTT

-1096 TVDKLPDSVT
+1096 TVDKLPDSIV
-1106 LPAQPRSLV
+1106 LPAQPRSLLD
-1115 GMKWAAVV
+1115 MKWSVSA
-1123 EKGGAVSDVS
+1123 EKGGSVSDVS
-1133 TTSTVKADG
+1133 TTSTVKPDG
-1142 TTVILVT
+1142 TEVILVS
-1149 IHYVRRDGD
+1149 IRYIRRDGD
-1158 AFGRAVRRVRVTVPF
+1158 AFRWAVRHVRVTVPF
-1173 QSAPR
+1173 QSAPK

-1189 FTVNGKAMEG
+1189 FTVNGKALEG
-1199 YSKDVIDYT
+1199 YSKDVVDYT

-1235 QTAYTT
+1235 QTAYAT

-1304 VYHPADGDSVTIP
+1304 VYHPADGDSFTIP

-1326 YDGQTIDVTSAR
+1326 YDGQTVDVTSAR
-1338 KGGMTWTYSLGVLA
+1338 KGGMTWTYSIGVLA
-1352 SDGRTYSV
+1352 SDGRTYAV
-1360 HDVTVT
+1360 RDVTVT

-1411 VFDKTTGMGVTV
+1411 VFDKTTGMSVTV

-1446 VHVEED
+1446 VHVESD

-1472 ALLAMLGVGVGVASR
+1472 ALLAMLGIGVGVASR

>member
-1 MRRRIASQG
+1 M
-10 NGNKTKGWILS
+10 S

-34 ATLLGVGVTPAFADQ
+34 ATLLGVGVTPAFADR

-64 TGYERLAAAIK
+64 TAHERLAAAIK
-75 AADAKAAQDR
+75 AADAKTAQDR

-173 DKAGDAQRRSK
+173 DKAGDARRRSK

-223 SRGTLDDILEQAD
+223 SKGTLDDILEQAD
-236 KLVGGSHDK
+236 KLVGESHDR

-253 SVDKAAGNL
+253 SVDKAAAAL
-262 ESQPTADLKHAI
+262 ESQPHVDLKHAI

-282 SRFTE
+282 ERFTE
-287 SERESVKEAYGSAR
+287 SERESVKEAYGSAK
-301 TADRLADNAD
+301 TADRLPDDEA
-311 NDTVRADA
+311 NDTVRADT

-333 AVERLDKAVG
+333 AVERLDKAVRA
-343 DADAKTAQ
+343 ADGKTAQ
-351 NRDWDKDS
+351 DRDWDKDS

-399 TVQRVELKAEAKKVN
+399 TVQRVELKAEAKKAD

-445 GDDKAAELTGALR
+445 GDDRAAELTGALR

-475 IAEYDAK
+475 IARYDDM
-482 VTADGHRDWSH
+482 VTADGHRDW
-493 TDDAGKAY
+493 TDTTAATNAY
-501 KAAQAALSYEDST
+501 TAAKGTLSDEDTVDHDIARQKAADQLVRSL
-514 TDHDAD
+514 DA
-520 RQHAADVLKGELSN
+520 
-534 LTTRQQDAYRAS
+534 LTTRQQDAYAAA
-546 VKAARERISDTDY
+546 VKAANVRLADGKY
-559 TQESRDALRAAL
+559 TQDSRNALKEELDRDGGLGKATDKAGDMERAA
-571 DADDGL
+571 A
-577 VANDR
+577 
-582 AGDERLDAAAKR
+582 AGRINAA
-594 IDAAVAATVRVS
+594 IDATVRVS
-606 RANLDKAIKDAEAKG
+606 RADLDAAIGTATAKG
-621 AQERDWDGTTRKAF
+621 SQERDWDKTTRKAF
-635 DEALAAARGAADDA
+635 DKALAAARAAGGDA
-649 DDATLDGLSGRL
+649 DDATLDGLSDAL
-661 SKATTALTTT
+661 SKATAALTTT
-671 QRTAFAAA
+671 QRTTFSAT
-679 VDKAEAMT
+679 VGKAEAMA

-695 YHARLDATI
+695 FQTRLTAAVDTARNDVA
-704 SQARAKAA
+704 S
-712 TATDDKAGDDDY
+712 ATDDKAGDDRY
-724 AEATAMLENDMADP
+724 ADATATLQTVMDAPED
-738 KYETEQDLKTALAD
+738 QSLKDAIASAD
-752 ARALLARGLTYVG
+752 ALNARGLTYRSVA
-765 DAKDAKDAFDKA
+765 DKKSAFDDAYDKA
-777 YAKAQ
+777 KRDQ
-782 AAADRNEDI
+782 NEDEDTQRAAASALDRA
-791 QKAAAKELD
+791 QKAL
-800 EAQKRIIGE
+800 IGK
-809 SGQEKAYANAV
+809 SDQEKAYSGAAS
-820 RNARSCKA
+820 NARALKA
-828 GNYTEA
+828 QDYTED
-834 SYGRLKA
+834 SYGRLDA

-847 DPAAADGDGLVKRA
+847 DSGSATGKELDA
-861 RAISNAIDALDV
+861 RANAISDAIDALEV
-873 SSWTLREKGGKTDLA
+873 SSWTVDGATLTRED
-888 SLAGGNGEWTG
+888 GEWTG
-899 HADLSAK
+899 HVTLDGAPEDVK
-906 ADMDAMEA
+906 A

-920 TVPLKTVGGSFA
+920 TVDLKAAGGSFV
-932 QGDEKLGVGTFSGT
+932 QGSGKLGVGVVSGT
-946 LIGSGSRVSFRISY
+946 LTGSAPRASFKVAY
-960 DRADGDETTVKG
+960 EYADGTETTVSDGGPSGGFSKG
-972 SPADCTEFVRDADGK
+972 DDGVWSATYTGTLGTE
-987 GWHASYTAALG
+987 
-998 DKDDPSGY
+998 DDPAGY
-1006 GVDRITLSDGATLER
+1006 DTDRITLSDGSTLDR
-1021 ASLSALETAPIHV
+1021 TSLSGLKTAPIRV

-1046 AVFEGK
+1046 AMFEGK
-1052 DSHGTKVTVTGGLTG
+1052 DSHGSKVRVTGELTY
-1067 TYDETI
+1067 TYDASI
-1073 GLSLSYTTADGTT
+1073 GLSLSYTAADGTT

-1096 TVDKLPDSVT
+1096 TVDKLPDSIV
-1106 LPAQPRSLV
+1106 LPAQSRSLLD
-1115 GMKWAAVV
+1115 MKWSVSA
-1123 EKGGAVSDVS
+1123 EKGGSVSDVS
-1133 TTSTVKADG
+1133 TTSMVKPDG
-1142 TTVILVT
+1142 TEVILVS
-1149 IHYVRRDGD
+1149 IRYIRRDGD
-1158 AFGRAVRRVRVTVPF
+1158 AFRWAVRHVRVTVPF
-1173 QSAPR
+1173 QSAPK

-1189 FTVNGKAMEG
+1189 FTVNGKALEG
-1199 YSKDVIDYT
+1199 YSKDVVDYT

-1235 QTAYTT
+1235 QTAYAT

-1304 VYHPADGDSVTIP
+1304 VYHPADGDSFTVP

-1326 YDGQTIDVTSAR
+1326 YDGQTVDVTSAR
-1338 KGGMTWTYSLGVLA
+1338 KGGMTWTYSIGVLA
-1352 SDGRTYSV
+1352 SDGRTYAV
-1360 HDVTVT
+1360 RDVTVT

-1411 VFDKTTGMGVTV
+1411 VFDKTTGMSVTV

-1432 TVTSADGLVRTVYT
+1432 TATSADGLVRTVYT
-1446 VHVEED
+1446 VHVESD

>member
-1 MRRRIASQG
+1 MRRRIAPWG

-64 TGYERLAAAIK
+64 TARERLAAAIK

-85 DWDKESKDAFDK
+85 DWDEGAKAAFDK
-97 AYAAAKAVGDDASD
+97 AYTAAKAVGDDASD
-111 QDAATAASALETATD
+111 QDATAAASALETATD

-136 DDAKAQAGTLKESD
+136 DDAKAQAEALKSKKSD
-150 YTEASWQALK
+150 YTEASWKGVEDAL
-160 SALDDADALKATD
+160 ADAGALKATD
-173 DKAGDAQRRSK
+173 DRNGDLDRQSK
-184 ADAITAAVNGL
+184 ADAITSAIDRL

-201 DLSDSIAAAKAKR
+201 DLSDSIATAKAKR
-214 DGGRVWTAD
+214 DGGRAWTAD
-223 SRGTLDDILEQAD
+223 SRDTLNGILEQAD
-236 KLVGGSHDK
+236 KLIGESHDK

-253 SVDKAAGNL
+253 SVDKAAAAL
-262 ESQPTADLKHAI
+262 ESQPHVDLKHAI

-282 SRFTE
+282 ERFTE
-287 SERESVKEAYGSAR
+287 SERESVKEAYGSAK
-301 TADRLADNAD
+301 TADRLPDDEA
-311 NDTVRADA
+311 NDTVRADT

-333 AVERLDKAVG
+333 AVERLDKAVRA
-343 DADAKTAQ
+343 ADGKTAQ
-351 NRDWDKDS
+351 DRDWDKDS
-359 KAAFD
+359 KTAFD

-399 TVQRVELKAEAKKVN
+399 TVQRVELKAEAKKAD

-445 GDDKAAELTGALR
+445 GDDRAAELTGALR

-475 IAEYDAK
+475 IARYDDM
-482 VTADGHRDWSH
+482 VTADGHRDW
-493 TDDAGKAY
+493 TDTTAATNAY
-501 KAAQAALSYEDST
+501 TAAKGTLSDEDTVDYDIARQKAADQLVKSL
-514 TDHDAD
+514 DA
-520 RQHAADVLKGELSN
+520 
-534 LTTRQQDAYRAS
+534 LTTRQQDAYAAA
-546 VKAARERISDTDY
+546 VKAANARLADGKY
-559 TQESRDALRAAL
+559 TQDSRNILKEELDRDGGLGKATDKAGDMERAA
-571 DADDGL
+571 A
-577 VANDR
+577 
-582 AGDERLDAAAKR
+582 AGRINAA
-594 IDAAVAATVRVS
+594 IDATVRVS
-606 RANLDKAIKDAEAKG
+606 RANLDAAIGTATAKG
-621 AQERDWDGTTRKAF
+621 SQERDWDRTTRKAF
-635 DEALAAARGAADDA
+635 DEALAAARAAGGDA
-649 DDATLDGLSGRL
+649 DDATLDGLSDAL
-661 SKATTALTTT
+661 SKATAALTTT
-671 QRTAFAAA
+671 QRTTFSAT
-679 VDKAEAMT
+679 VGKAEAMA

-695 YHARLDATI
+695 FHTRLTAAVGTARNDVA
-704 SQARAKAA
+704 SS
-712 TATDDKAGDDDY
+712 TDDKAGDDRY
-724 AEATAMLENDMADP
+724 AAATATLRTVMDAPE
-738 KYETEQDLKTALAD
+738 YETGQSLKDAIKSAD
-752 ARALLARGLTYVG
+752 ALNARGLTYRSVA
-765 DAKDAKDAFDKA
+765 DKKSAFDDAYDKA
-777 YAKAQ
+777 KRDQ
-782 AAADRNEDI
+782 NKDEDT
-791 QKAAAKELD
+791 QKADALALGR
-800 EAQKRIIGE
+800 AQKALIGK
-809 SGQEKAYANAV
+809 SDQEKAYFDATSK
-820 RNARSCKA
+820 ARALKA
-828 GNYTEA
+828 QDYTED
-834 SYGRLKA
+834 SYGRLDA

-847 DPAAADGDGLVKRA
+847 DSGSATGKELDA
-861 RAISNAIDALDV
+861 RANAISDAIDALEV
-873 SSWTLREKGGKTDLA
+873 SSWTVDGATLTRED
-888 SLAGGNGEWTG
+888 GEWTG
-899 HADLSAK
+899 HVTLDGAPKDVK
-906 ADMDAMEA
+906 A

-920 TVPLKTVGGSFA
+920 TVDLKAAGGSFV
-932 QGDEKLGVGTFSGT
+932 QGSGKLGVGVVSGT
-946 LIGSGSRVSFRISY
+946 LTGSGSRASFKVAY
-960 DRADGDETTVKG
+960 EYADGTETTVSDGGPGGGAVFSKG
-972 SPADCTEFVRDADGK
+972 DDGVWSATYA
-987 GWHASYTAALG
+987 GTLG
-998 DKDDPSGY
+998 TKDDPAGY
-1006 GVDRITLSDGATLER
+1006 DTDRITLSDGSTLDR
-1021 ASLSALETAPIHV
+1021 ASLSGLETAPIHV

-1052 DSHGTKVTVTGGLTG
+1052 DSHGSKVRVTGELTY
-1067 TYDETI
+1067 TYDASI
-1073 GLSLSYTTADGTT
+1073 GLSLSYTAADGTT

-1096 TVDKLPDSVT
+1096 TVDRLPDSIV
-1106 LPAQPRSLV
+1106 LPAQPRSLLD
-1115 GMKWAAVV
+1115 MKWSVSA
-1123 EKGGAVSDVS
+1123 EKGGSVSDVS
-1133 TTSTVKADG
+1133 TTSTVKPDG
-1142 TTVILVT
+1142 TEVILVS
-1149 IHYVRRDGD
+1149 IRYIRRDGG
-1158 AFGRAVRRVRVTVPF
+1158 AFRWAVRHVRVTVPF
-1173 QSAPR
+1173 QSAPK
-1178 VVGNDKAALKG
+1178 VVGDDKAALKG
-1189 FTVNGKAMEG
+1189 FTVNGKALEG
-1199 YSKDVIDYT
+1199 YSKDVVDYT

-1235 QTAYTT
+1235 QTAYAT

-1299 YTLKG
+1299 YTLKD

-1326 YDGQTIDVTSAR
+1326 YDGQTVDVTSAR
-1338 KGGMTWTYSLGVLA
+1338 KGGMTWTYSIGVLA
-1352 SDGRTYSV
+1352 SDGRTYAV
-1360 HDVTVT
+1360 RDVTVT

-1411 VFDKTTGMGVTV
+1411 VFDKTTGTSVTV

-1432 TVTSADGLVRTVYT
+1432 TATSADGLVRTVYT
-1446 VHVEED
+1446 VHVESD

-1472 ALLAMLGVGVGVASR
+1472 ALLAMLGIGAGVASR

>member
-1 MRRRIASQG
+1 M
-10 NGNKTKGWILS
+10 S

-49 TAAPDGDQGQ
+49 TAAPDGGQGQ

-64 TGYERLAAAIK
+64 TAHERLAAAIK
-75 AADAKAAQDR
+75 AADAKTAQDR

-97 AYAAAKAVGDDASD
+97 AHAAAKAVGDDASD

-136 DDAKAQAGTLKESD
+136 DDAKAQAEALKSKKSD
-150 YTEASWQALK
+150 YTEASWKGVEDAL
-160 SALDDADALKATD
+160 ADAGALKATD
-173 DKAGDAQRRSK
+173 DKAGDAQRQSK
-184 ADAITAAVNGL
+184 ADAITSAIDRL

-201 DLSDSIAAAKAKR
+201 DLSDSIATAKAKR
-214 DGGRVWTAD
+214 DGGRAWTAD
-223 SRGTLDDILEQAD
+223 SRDTLNGILEQAD
-236 KLVGGSHDK
+236 KLIGESRDK

-253 SVDKAAGNL
+253 SVDKAAAAL
-262 ESQPTADLKHAI
+262 ESQPHADLKHAI

-282 SRFTE
+282 ERFTE
-287 SERESVKEAYGSAR
+287 SERESVKEAYGSAK
-301 TADRLADNAD
+301 TADRLPDDEA
-311 NDTVRADA
+311 NDTVRADT

-333 AVERLDKAVG
+333 AVERLDKAVRA
-343 DADAKTAQ
+343 ADGKAARD
-351 NRDWDKDS
+351 RDWDKDS

-364 KAYEAAKGPFDDT
+364 KAYAAAKGPFDDT

-399 TVQRVELKAEAKKVN
+399 TVQRVELKAEAKKAD

-435 AGTDLSDDKA
+435 AGTDPSDDKA
-445 GDDKAAELTGALR
+445 GDDRAAELTGALR

-475 IAEYDAK
+475 IAGYDDM
-482 VTADGHRDWSH
+482 VTADGHRDW
-493 TDDAGKAY
+493 TDTTAATNAY
-501 KAAQAALSYEDST
+501 TAAKGTLSDEDTVDYDIARQKAADQLVKSL
-514 TDHDAD
+514 DA
-520 RQHAADVLKGELSN
+520 
-534 LTTRQQDAYRAS
+534 LTTRQQDAYAAA
-546 VKAARERISDTDY
+546 VKAANARLADGRY
-559 TQESRDALRAAL
+559 TQDSRNILKEELDRDGGLGKATDKAGDMERAA
-571 DADDGL
+571 A
-577 VANDR
+577 
-582 AGDERLDAAAKR
+582 AGRINAA
-594 IDAAVAATVRVS
+594 IDATVRVS
-606 RANLDKAIKDAEAKG
+606 RANLDAAIGTATAKG
-621 AQERDWDGTTRKAF
+621 SQERDWDETTRKAF
-635 DEALAAARGAADDA
+635 DEALAAARAAGGDA
-649 DDATLDGLSGRL
+649 DDATLDGLSDTL
-661 SKATTALTTT
+661 SKATAALTTT
-671 QRTAFAAA
+671 QRTTFSAT
-679 VDKAEAMT
+679 VDEAEAMA
-687 KDARYTAG
+687 KDARYAAGFHTRLTAAVG
-695 YHARLDATI
+695 TARNDVA
-704 SQARAKAA
+704 S
-712 TATDDKAGDDDY
+712 ATDDKAGDDRY
-724 AEATAMLENDMADP
+724 ADATATLRTVMASAH
-738 KYETEQDLKTALAD
+738 ETGQSLKDAIAAAD
-752 ARALLARGLTYVG
+752 ALNARGLTYG
-765 DAKDAKDAFDKA
+765 SGMAGEKSAFDDA
-777 YAKAQ
+777 YAKAKRDQ
-782 AAADRNEDI
+782 NEDEDT
-791 QKAAAKELD
+791 QKADASALD
-800 EAQKRIIGE
+800 RAQKALVGK
-809 SGQEKAYANAV
+809 SDQEKAYSSAAS
-820 RNARSCKA
+820 NARALKA
-828 GNYTEA
+828 QDYTED
-834 SYGRLKA
+834 SYGRLDA

-847 DPAAADGDGLVKRA
+847 DSGSATGKELDA
-861 RAISNAIDALDV
+861 RANAISDAIDVLEV
-873 SSWTLREKGGKTDLA
+873 SSWTVDGATLTQED
-888 SLAGGNGEWTG
+888 GEWTG
-899 HADLSAK
+899 HVTLDGAPKDVK
-906 ADMDAMEA
+906 A

-920 TVPLKTVGGSFA
+920 TVDLKAAGGSFV
-932 QGDEKLGVGTFSGT
+932 QGSGKLGVGVVSGT
-946 LIGSGSRVSFRISY
+946 LTGSAPRASFKVAY
-960 DRADGDETTVKG
+960 EYADGTETTVSDGGPGGGAVFSKG
-972 SPADCTEFVRDADGK
+972 DDGVWSATYA
-987 GWHASYTAALG
+987 GTLG
-998 DKDDPSGY
+998 TKDDPAGY
-1006 GVDRITLSDGATLER
+1006 DTDRITLSDGSTLDR
-1021 ASLSALETAPIHV
+1021 TSLSGLKTAPIHV

-1052 DSHGTKVTVTGGLTG
+1052 DPHGSKVRVTGELTY
-1067 TYDETI
+1067 TYDASI
-1073 GLSLSYTTADGTT
+1073 GLSLSYTAADGTT

-1096 TVDKLPDSVT
+1096 TVDKLPDSIV
-1106 LPAQPRSLV
+1106 LPAQPRSLLD
-1115 GMKWAAVV
+1115 MKWSVSA
-1123 EKGGAVSDVS
+1123 EKGGSVSDVS
-1133 TTSTVKADG
+1133 TTSTVKPDG
-1142 TTVILVT
+1142 TEVILVS
-1149 IHYVRRDGD
+1149 IRYIRRDGD
-1158 AFGRAVRRVRVTVPF
+1158 AFRWAVRHVRVTVPF
-1173 QSAPR
+1173 QSAPK

-1189 FTVNGKAMEG
+1189 FTVNGKALEG
-1199 YSKDVIDYT
+1199 YSKDVVDYT

-1235 QTAYTT
+1235 QTAYAT

-1304 VYHPADGDSVTIP
+1304 VYHPADGDSFTIP

-1326 YDGQTIDVTSAR
+1326 YDGQTVDVTSAR
-1338 KGGMTWTYSLGVLA
+1338 KGGMTWTYSIGVLA
-1352 SDGRTYSV
+1352 SDGRTYAV
-1360 HDVTVT
+1360 RDVTVT

-1411 VFDKTTGMGVTV
+1411 VFDKTTGMSVTV

-1446 VHVEED
+1446 VHVESD

-1472 ALLAMLGVGVGVASR
+1472 ALLAMLGIGVGVASR

>member
-1 MRRRIASQG
+1 M
-10 NGNKTKGWILS
+10 S

-64 TGYERLAAAIK
+64 TAHERLAAAIK

-85 DWDKESKDAFDK
+85 DWDKDSKDAFDK

-111 QDAATAASALETATD
+111 QDAATSASALETATD

-150 YTEASWQALK
+150 YTEASWKGVEDAL
-160 SALDDADALKATD
+160 ADADATKATD
-173 DKAGDAQRRSK
+173 DRNGDLDRQSM
-184 ADAITAAVNGL
+184 ADAITSAIDRL

-201 DLSDSIAAAKAKR
+201 DLSDSIATAKAKR
-214 DGGRVWTAD
+214 DGGRAWTAD
-223 SRGTLDDILEQAD
+223 SRDTLNGILEQAD
-236 KLVGGSHDK
+236 KLIGESHDK

-253 SVDKAAGNL
+253 SVDKAAAAL
-262 ESQPTADLKHAI
+262 ESQPHVDLKHAI

-282 SRFTE
+282 ERFTE
-287 SERESVKEAYGSAR
+287 SERESVKEAYGSAK
-301 TADRLADNAD
+301 TADRLPDNEA
-311 NDTVRADA
+311 NDTVRADT

-333 AVERLDKAVG
+333 AVERLDKAVRA
-343 DADAKTAQ
+343 ADGKIAQ
-351 NRDWDKDS
+351 DRDWDKDS

-399 TVQRVELKAEAKKVN
+399 TVQRVELKAEAKKAD

-445 GDDKAAELTGALR
+445 GDDRAAELTGALR
-458 TAEKNAESKT
+458 TAEENAESKT

-482 VTADGHRDWSH
+482 VTADGHRDW
-493 TDDAGKAY
+493 TDTTAATNAY
-501 KAAQAALSYEDST
+501 TAAKGTLSDEDTVDYDIARQKAADRLAKSL
-514 TDHDAD
+514 DA
-520 RQHAADVLKGELSN
+520 
-534 LTTRQQDAYRAS
+534 LTTRQQDAYAAA
-546 VKAARERISDTDY
+546 VKAANARLADGRY
-559 TQESRDALRAAL
+559 TQDSRNALKEELDRDGGLGKATDKAGDMERAA
-571 DADDGL
+571 A
-577 VANDR
+577 
-582 AGDERLDAAAKR
+582 AGRINAA
-594 IDAAVAATVRVS
+594 IDATVRVS
-606 RANLDKAIKDAEAKG
+606 RANLDAAIGTATAKG
-621 AQERDWDGTTRKAF
+621 SQERDWDKTTRKAF
-635 DEALAAARGAADDA
+635 DEALAAARAAGGDA
-649 DDATLDGLSGRL
+649 DDAILDGLSDAL
-661 SKATTALTTT
+661 SKATAALTTT
-671 QRTAFAAA
+671 QRTTFSAT
-679 VDKAEAMT
+679 VDEAEAMAR
-687 KDARYTAG
+687 DARYTPGFQNKLTAAVDT
-695 YHARLDATI
+695 ARNDVA
-704 SQARAKAA
+704 S
-712 TATDDKAGDDDY
+712 ATDDKAGDDRY
-724 AEATAMLENDMADP
+724 ADATATLRTVMDAPE
-738 KYETEQDLKTALAD
+738 YETGQSLNAAIASAD
-752 ARALLARGLTYVG
+752 ALKKRGLTYG
-765 DAKDAKDAFDKA
+765 SGMAGEKSAFDDA
-777 YAKAQ
+777 YAKAWK
-782 AAADRNEDI
+782 DRNKDEDT
-791 QKAAAKELD
+791 QKADASALGR
-800 EAQKRIIGE
+800 AQKALVGK
-809 SGQEKAYANAV
+809 SDQEKAYSGAAS
-820 RNARSCKA
+820 NARALKA
-828 GNYTEA
+828 QDYTED
-834 SYGRLKA
+834 SYGRLDA

-847 DPAAADGDGLVKRA
+847 DSGSATGKELDA
-861 RAISNAIDALDV
+861 RANAISDAIDALEV
-873 SSWTLREKGGKTDLA
+873 SSWTVDGATLTRED
-888 SLAGGNGEWTG
+888 GEWTG
-899 HADLSAK
+899 HVTLDGAPKDVK
-906 ADMDAMEA
+906 A

-920 TVPLKTVGGSFA
+920 TVDLKAAGGSFV
-932 QGDEKLGVGTFSGT
+932 QGSGKLGVGVVSGT
-946 LIGSGSRVSFRISY
+946 LTGSAPRASFKVAY
-960 DRADGDETTVKG
+960 EYADGTETTVSDGGPGGGAVFSKG
-972 SPADCTEFVRDADGK
+972 DDGVWSATYAGTLGTKNDPA
-987 GWHASYTAALG
+987 
-998 DKDDPSGY
+998 GY
-1006 GVDRITLSDGATLER
+1006 DTDRITLSDGSTLDR
-1021 ASLSALETAPIHV
+1021 TSLSGLETAPIHV

-1052 DSHGTKVTVTGGLTG
+1052 DPHGSKVRVTGELTY
-1067 TYDETI
+1067 TYDASI
-1073 GLSLSYTTADGTT
+1073 GLSLSYTAADGTT

-1096 TVDKLPDSVT
+1096 TVDKLPDSIV
-1106 LPAQPRSLV
+1106 LPTQPRSLLD
-1115 GMKWAAVV
+1115 MKWSVSA
-1123 EKGGAVSDVS
+1123 EKGGSVSDVS
-1133 TTSTVKADG
+1133 TTSTVKPDG
-1142 TTVILVT
+1142 TEVILVS
-1149 IHYVRRDGD
+1149 IRYIDGD
-1158 AFGRAVRRVRVTVPF
+1158 TFRWAVRHVRVTVPF
-1173 QSAPR
+1173 QSAPK
-1178 VVGNDKAALKG
+1178 VVGNGKAALKG
-1189 FTVNGKAMEG
+1189 FTVNGKALEG
-1199 YSKDVIDYT
+1199 YSKDVVDYT

-1235 QTAYTT
+1235 QTAYAT

-1299 YTLKG
+1299 CTLKG
-1304 VYHPADGDSVTIP
+1304 VYHPADGDSFTIP

-1326 YDGQTIDVTSAR
+1326 YDGQTVDVTSAR
-1338 KGGMTWTYSLGVLA
+1338 KGGMTWTYSIGVLA
-1352 SDGRTYSV
+1352 SDGRTYAV
-1360 HDVTVT
+1360 RDVTVT

-1411 VFDKTTGMGVTV
+1411 VFDKTTGTSVTV

-1432 TVTSADGLVRTVYT
+1432 TATSADGLVRTVYT
-1446 VHVEED
+1446 VHVESD

-1472 ALLAMLGVGVGVASR
+1472 ALLAMLGIGVGVASR

>member
-1 MRRRIASQG
+1 MRRRIAPWG
-10 NGNKTKGWILS
+10 NRNKTKGWILS

-64 TGYERLAAAIK
+64 TARERLAAAIK

-85 DWDKESKDAFDK
+85 DWDEGAKAAFDK
-97 AYAAAKAVGDDASD
+97 AYTAAKAVGDDASD
-111 QDAATAASALETATD
+111 QDATAAASALETATD

-136 DDAKAQAGTLKESD
+136 DDAKAQAEALKSKKSD
-150 YTEASWQALK
+150 YTEASWKGVEDAL
-160 SALDDADALKATD
+160 ADAGALKATD
-173 DKAGDAQRRSK
+173 DRNGDLDRQSK
-184 ADAITAAVNGL
+184 ADAITSAIDRL

-201 DLSDSIAAAKAKR
+201 DLSDSIATAKAKR
-214 DGGRVWTAD
+214 DGGRAWTAD
-223 SRGTLDDILEQAD
+223 SRDTLNGILEQAD
-236 KLVGGSHDK
+236 KLIGESHDK

-253 SVDKAAGNL
+253 SVDKAAAAL
-262 ESQPTADLKHAI
+262 ESQPHVDLKHAI

-282 SRFTE
+282 ERFTE
-287 SERESVKEAYGSAR
+287 SERESVKEAYGSAK
-301 TADRLADNAD
+301 TADRLPDDEA
-311 NDTVRADA
+311 NDTVRADT

-333 AVERLDKAVG
+333 AVERLDKAVRA
-343 DADAKTAQ
+343 ADGKTAQ
-351 NRDWDKDS
+351 DRDWDKDS

-399 TVQRVELKAEAKKVN
+399 TVQRVELKAEAKKAD

-435 AGTDLSDDKA
+435 AGTDPSDDKA
-445 GDDKAAELTGALR
+445 GDDRAAELTGALR

-475 IAEYDAK
+475 IARYDDM
-482 VTADGHRDWSH
+482 VTADGHRDW
-493 TDDAGKAY
+493 TDTTAATNAY
-501 KAAQAALSYEDST
+501 TAAKGTLSDEDTVDHDIARQKAADQLVKSL
-514 TDHDAD
+514 DA
-520 RQHAADVLKGELSN
+520 
-534 LTTRQQDAYRAS
+534 LTTRQQDAYAAA
-546 VKAARERISDTDY
+546 VKAANVRLADGKY
-559 TQESRDALRAAL
+559 TQDSRNALKEELDRDGGLGKATDKAGDMERAA
-571 DADDGL
+571 A
-577 VANDR
+577 
-582 AGDERLDAAAKR
+582 AGRINAA
-594 IDAAVAATVRVS
+594 IDATVRVS
-606 RANLDKAIKDAEAKG
+606 RADLDAAIGTATAKG
-621 AQERDWDGTTRKAF
+621 SQERDWDKTTRKAF
-635 DEALAAARGAADDA
+635 DKALAAARAAGGDA
-649 DDATLDGLSGRL
+649 DDATLDGLSDAL
-661 SKATTALTTT
+661 SKATAALTTT
-671 QRTAFAAA
+671 QRTTFSAT
-679 VDKAEAMT
+679 VGKAEAMA

-695 YHARLDATI
+695 FQTRLTAAVDTARNDVA
-704 SQARAKAA
+704 S
-712 TATDDKAGDDDY
+712 ATDDKAGDDRY
-724 AEATAMLENDMADP
+724 ADATATLQTVMDAPED
-738 KYETEQDLKTALAD
+738 QSLKDAIASAD
-752 ARALLARGLTYVG
+752 ALNARGLTYRSVA
-765 DAKDAKDAFDKA
+765 DKKSAFDDAYDKA
-777 YAKAQ
+777 KRDQ
-782 AAADRNEDI
+782 NEDEDT
-791 QKAAAKELD
+791 QKAAASALD
-800 EAQKRIIGE
+800 RAQKALIGK
-809 SGQEKAYANAV
+809 SDQEKAYSGAAS
-820 RNARSCKA
+820 NARALKA
-828 GNYTEA
+828 QDYTED
-834 SYGRLKA
+834 SYGRLDA

-847 DPAAADGDGLVKRA
+847 DSGSATGKELDA
-861 RAISNAIDALDV
+861 RANAISDAIDALEV
-873 SSWTLREKGGKTDLA
+873 SSWTVDGATLTRED
-888 SLAGGNGEWTG
+888 GEWTG
-899 HADLSAK
+899 HVTLDGAPKDVK
-906 ADMDAMEA
+906 A

-920 TVPLKTVGGSFA
+920 TVDLKAAGGSFV
-932 QGDEKLGVGTFSGT
+932 QGSGKLGVGVVSGT
-946 LIGSGSRVSFRISY
+946 LTGSAPRASFKVAY
-960 DRADGDETTVKG
+960 EYADGTETTVSDGGPGGGAVFSKG
-972 SPADCTEFVRDADGK
+972 DDGVWSATYA
-987 GWHASYTAALG
+987 GTLG
-998 DKDDPSGY
+998 TKDDPAGY
-1006 GVDRITLSDGATLER
+1006 DTDRITLSDGSTLDR
-1021 ASLSALETAPIHV
+1021 TSLSGLKTAPIHV

-1046 AVFEGK
+1046 AMFEGK
-1052 DSHGTKVTVTGGLTG
+1052 DPHGSKVRVTGELTY
-1067 TYDETI
+1067 TYDASI
-1073 GLSLSYTTADGTT
+1073 GLSLSYTAADGTT
-1086 VPVSVPGMPT
+1086 VPVSAPGMPT
-1096 TVDKLPDSVT
+1096 TVDKLPDSIV
-1106 LPAQPRSLV
+1106 LPAQPRSLLD
-1115 GMKWAAVV
+1115 MKWSVSA
-1123 EKGGAVSDVS
+1123 EKGGSVSDVS
-1133 TTSTVKADG
+1133 TTSTVKPDG
-1142 TTVILVT
+1142 TEVILVS
-1149 IHYVRRDGD
+1149 IRYIRRDGD
-1158 AFGRAVRRVRVTVPF
+1158 TFRWAVRHVRVTVPF
-1173 QSAPR
+1173 QSAPK

-1189 FTVNGKAMEG
+1189 FTVNGKALEG
-1199 YSKDVIDYT
+1199 YSKDVVDYT

-1235 QTAYTT
+1235 QTAYAT

-1304 VYHPADGDSVTIP
+1304 VYHPADGDSFTVP

-1326 YDGQTIDVTSAR
+1326 YDGQTVDVTSAR
-1338 KGGMTWTYSLGVLA
+1338 KGGMTWTYSIGVLA
-1352 SDGRTYSV
+1352 SDGRTYAV
-1360 HDVTVT
+1360 RDVTVT

-1411 VFDKTTGMGVTV
+1411 VFDKTTGMSVTV

-1446 VHVEED
+1446 VHVESD

-1472 ALLAMLGVGVGVASR
+1472 ALLAMLGIGVGVASR

>member
-49 TAAPDGDQGQ
+49 TATPNGGQGQ

-64 TGYERLAAAIK
+64 TAHERLAAAIK

-85 DWDKESKDAFDK
+85 DWDEGAKAAFDK
-97 AYAAAKAVGDDASD
+97 AYTAAKAVGDDASD
-111 QDAATAASALETATD
+111 QDATAAASALETATD

-136 DDAKAQAGTLKESD
+136 DDAKAQAEALKSKKSD
-150 YTEASWQALK
+150 YTEASWKGVEDAL
-160 SALDDADALKATD
+160 ADAGALKATD
-173 DKAGDAQRRSK
+173 DRNGDLDRQSK
-184 ADAITAAVNGL
+184 ADAITSAIDRL

-201 DLSDSIAAAKAKR
+201 DLSDSIATAKAKR
-214 DGGRVWTAD
+214 DGGRTWTAD
-223 SRGTLDDILEQAD
+223 SRDTLNGILEQAD
-236 KLVGGSHDK
+236 KLIGESHDK

-253 SVDKAAGNL
+253 SVDKAAAAL
-262 ESQPTADLKHAI
+262 ESQPHVDLKHAI

-282 SRFTE
+282 ERFTE
-287 SERESVKEAYGSAR
+287 SERESVKEAYGSAK
-301 TADRLADNAD
+301 TADRLPDDEA
-311 NDTVRADA
+311 NDTVRADT

-333 AVERLDKAVG
+333 AVERLDKAVRA
-343 DADAKTAQ
+343 ADGKTAQ
-351 NRDWDKDS
+351 DRDWDKDS

-399 TVQRVELKAEAKKVN
+399 TVQRVELKAEAKKAD

-475 IAEYDAK
+475 IARYDDM
-482 VTADGHRDWSH
+482 VTADGHRDW
-493 TDDAGKAY
+493 TDTTAATNAY
-501 KAAQAALSYEDST
+501 TAAKGTLSDEDTVDHDIARQKAADQLVKSL
-514 TDHDAD
+514 DA
-520 RQHAADVLKGELSN
+520 
-534 LTTRQQDAYRAS
+534 LTTRQQDAYAAA
-546 VKAARERISDTDY
+546 VKAANARLADGRY
-559 TQESRDALRAAL
+559 TQDSRNILKEELDRDGGLGKATDKAGDMERAA
-571 DADDGL
+571 A
-577 VANDR
+577 
-582 AGDERLDAAAKR
+582 AGRINAA
-594 IDAAVAATVRVS
+594 IDATVRVS
-606 RANLDKAIKDAEAKG
+606 RANLDAAIGTATAKG
-621 AQERDWDGTTRKAF
+621 SQERDWDETTRKAF
-635 DEALAAARGAADDA
+635 DEALSAAQAAGGDA
-649 DDATLDGLSGRL
+649 DDATLDGLSDAL
-661 SKATTALTTT
+661 SKATAALTTT
-671 QRTAFAAA
+671 QRTAFSATVDEAEAMAKDARYAAGFLTRLTAA
-679 VDKAEAMT
+679 VDKARNDVA
-687 KDARYTAG
+687 
-695 YHARLDATI
+695 
-704 SQARAKAA
+704 S
-712 TATDDKAGDDDY
+712 ATDDKAGDDRY
-724 AEATAMLENDMADP
+724 ADATATLRTVMASAH
-738 KYETEQDLKTALAD
+738 KTGQSLTDAIAAAD
-752 ARALLARGLTYVG
+752 ALNARGLTYG
-765 DAKDAKDAFDKA
+765 SGMAGEKSAFDDA
-777 YAKAQ
+777 YAKAKR
-782 AAADRNEDI
+782 DRNEDEDT
-791 QKAAAKELD
+791 QKADASALD
-800 EAQKRIIGE
+800 RAQKALVGK
-809 SGQEKAYANAV
+809 SDQEKAYSSAAS
-820 RNARSCKA
+820 NARAHKA
-828 GNYTEA
+828 QDYTED
-834 SYGRLKA
+834 SYGRLDA

-847 DPAAADGDGLVKRA
+847 DSGSATGKELDA
-861 RAISNAIDALDV
+861 RAKAISDAIDALEV
-873 SSWTLREKGGKTDLA
+873 SSWTVDGATLTREDD
-888 SLAGGNGEWTG
+888 EWTG
-899 HADLSAK
+899 HVTLDGAPKDVK
-906 ADMDAMEA
+906 A

-920 TVPLKTVGGSFA
+920 TVDLEAAGGSFV
-932 QGDEKLGVGTFSGT
+932 QGSEKLGVGVVSGT
-946 LIGSGSRVSFRISY
+946 LTGSGSRASFKVAY
-960 DRADGDETTVKG
+960 EYADGTETTVSDGGPGGGAVFSKG
-972 SPADCTEFVRDADGK
+972 DDGVWSATYA
-987 GWHASYTAALG
+987 GTLG
-998 DKDDPSGY
+998 TKDDPAGY
-1006 GVDRITLSDGATLER
+1006 DTDRITLSDGSTLDR
-1021 ASLSALETAPIHV
+1021 TSLSGLETAPIHV

-1052 DSHGTKVTVTGGLTG
+1052 DPHGSKVRVTGELTY
-1067 TYDETI
+1067 TYDASI
-1073 GLSLSYTTADGTT
+1073 GLSLSYTAADGTT

-1096 TVDKLPDSVT
+1096 TVDRLPDSIV
-1106 LPAQPRSLV
+1106 LPAQPRSLLD
-1115 GMKWAAVV
+1115 MKWSVSA
-1123 EKGGAVSDVS
+1123 EKGGSVSDVS
-1133 TTSTVKADG
+1133 TTSTVKPDG
-1142 TTVILVT
+1142 TEVILVS
-1149 IHYVRRDGD
+1149 IRYIRRDGG
-1158 AFGRAVRRVRVTVPF
+1158 AFRWAVRHVRVTVPF
-1173 QSAPR
+1173 QSAPK
-1178 VVGNDKAALKG
+1178 VVGDDKAALKG
-1189 FTVNGKAMEG
+1189 FTVNGKALEG
-1199 YSKDVIDYT
+1199 YSKDVVDYT

-1235 QTAYTT
+1235 QTAYAT

-1326 YDGQTIDVTSAR
+1326 YDGQTVDVTSAR
-1338 KGGMTWTYSLGVLA
+1338 KGGMTWTYSIGVLA
-1352 SDGRTYSV
+1352 SDGRTYAV
-1360 HDVTVT
+1360 RDVTVT

-1411 VFDKTTGMGVTV
+1411 VFDKTTGTSVTV

-1446 VHVEED
+1446 VHVESD

-1472 ALLAMLGVGVGVASR
+1472 ALLAMLGIGVGVASR

>member
-1 MRRRIASQG
+1 MRRRIAPWG

-49 TAAPDGDQGQ
+49 TAAPDGGQGQ

-64 TGYERLAAAIK
+64 TAYERLAAAIK

-150 YTEASWQALK
+150 YTEASWKGVEDAL
-160 SALDDADALKATD
+160 ADADAIKAT
-173 DKAGDAQRRSK
+173 
-184 ADAITAAVNGL
+184 

-201 DLSDSIAAAKAKR
+201 DLSDSIATAKAKR
-214 DGGRVWTAD
+214 DGGRAWTAD
-223 SRGTLDDILEQAD
+223 SRDTLNGILEQAD
-236 KLVGGSHDK
+236 KLIGESHDK

-253 SVDKAAGNL
+253 SVDKAAAAL
-262 ESQPTADLKHAI
+262 ESQPHVDLKHAI

-282 SRFTE
+282 ERFTE
-287 SERESVKEAYGSAR
+287 SERESVKEAYGSAK
-301 TADRLADNAD
+301 TADRLPDNEA
-311 NDTVRADA
+311 NDTVRADT

-333 AVERLDKAVG
+333 AVERLDKAVRA
-343 DADAKTAQ
+343 ADGKIAQ
-351 NRDWDKDS
+351 DRDWDKDS

-399 TVQRVELKAEAKKVN
+399 TVQRVELKAEAKKAD

-445 GDDKAAELTGALR
+445 GDDRAAELTGALR
-458 TAEKNAESKT
+458 TAEENAESKT

-482 VTADGHRDWSH
+482 VTADGHRDW
-493 TDDAGKAY
+493 TDTTAATNAY
-501 KAAQAALSYEDST
+501 TAAKGTLSDEDTVDYDIARQKAADRLAKSL
-514 TDHDAD
+514 DA
-520 RQHAADVLKGELSN
+520 
-534 LTTRQQDAYRAS
+534 LTTRQQDAYAAA
-546 VKAARERISDTDY
+546 VKAANARLADGRY
-559 TQESRDALRAAL
+559 TQDSRNALKEELDRDGGLGKATDKAGDMERAA
-571 DADDGL
+571 A
-577 VANDR
+577 
-582 AGDERLDAAAKR
+582 AGRINAA
-594 IDAAVAATVRVS
+594 IDATVRVS
-606 RANLDKAIKDAEAKG
+606 RANLDAAIGTATAKG
-621 AQERDWDGTTRKAF
+621 SQERDWDKTTRKAF
-635 DEALAAARGAADDA
+635 DEALAAARAAGGDA
-649 DDATLDGLSGRL
+649 DDAILDGLSDAL
-661 SKATTALTTT
+661 SKATAALTTT
-671 QRTAFAAA
+671 QRTTFSAT
-679 VDKAEAMT
+679 VDEAEAMAR
-687 KDARYTAG
+687 DARYTPGFQNKLTAAVDT
-695 YHARLDATI
+695 ARNDVA
-704 SQARAKAA
+704 S
-712 TATDDKAGDDDY
+712 ATDDKAGDDRY
-724 AEATAMLENDMADP
+724 ADATATLRTVMDAPE
-738 KYETEQDLKTALAD
+738 YETGQSLNAAIASAD
-752 ARALLARGLTYVG
+752 ALKKRGLTYG
-765 DAKDAKDAFDKA
+765 SGMAGEKSAFDDA
-777 YAKAQ
+777 YAKAWR
-782 AAADRNEDI
+782 DRNKDEDT
-791 QKAAAKELD
+791 QKADASALGR
-800 EAQKRIIGE
+800 AQKALVGK
-809 SGQEKAYANAV
+809 SDQEKAYSGAAS
-820 RNARSCKA
+820 NARALKA
-828 GNYTEA
+828 QDYTED
-834 SYGRLKA
+834 SYGRLDA

-847 DPAAADGDGLVKRA
+847 DSGSATGKELDA
-861 RAISNAIDALDV
+861 RANAISDAIDALEV
-873 SSWTLREKGGKTDLA
+873 SSWTVDGATLTRED
-888 SLAGGNGEWTG
+888 GEWTG
-899 HADLSAK
+899 HVTLDGAPKDVK
-906 ADMDAMEA
+906 A

-920 TVPLKTVGGSFA
+920 TVDLKAAGGSFV
-932 QGDEKLGVGTFSGT
+932 QGSGKLGVGVVSGT
-946 LIGSGSRVSFRISY
+946 LTGSAPRASFKVAY
-960 DRADGDETTVKG
+960 EYADGTETTVSDGGPGGGAVFSKG
-972 SPADCTEFVRDADGK
+972 DDGVWSATYAGTLGTKNDPA
-987 GWHASYTAALG
+987 
-998 DKDDPSGY
+998 GY
-1006 GVDRITLSDGATLER
+1006 DTDRITLSDGSTLDR
-1021 ASLSALETAPIHV
+1021 TSLSGLETAPIHV

-1052 DSHGTKVTVTGGLTG
+1052 DPHGSKVRVTGELTY
-1067 TYDETI
+1067 TYDASI
-1073 GLSLSYTTADGTT
+1073 GLSLSYTAADGTT
-1086 VPVSVPGMPT
+1086 VPVSAPGMPT
-1096 TVDKLPDSVT
+1096 TVDKLPDSIV
-1106 LPAQPRSLV
+1106 LPAQPRSLLD
-1115 GMKWAAVV
+1115 MKWSVSA
-1123 EKGGAVSDVS
+1123 EKGGSVSDVS
-1133 TTSTVKADG
+1133 TTSTVKPDG
-1142 TTVILVT
+1142 TEVILVS
-1149 IHYVRRDGD
+1149 IRYIRRDGD
-1158 AFGRAVRRVRVTVPF
+1158 AFRWAVRHVRVTVPF
-1173 QSAPR
+1173 QSAPK
-1178 VVGNDKAALKG
+1178 VVGNGKAALKG
-1189 FTVNGKAMEG
+1189 FTVNGKALEG
-1199 YSKDVIDYT
+1199 YSKDVVDYT

-1235 QTAYTT
+1235 QTAYAT

-1326 YDGQTIDVTSAR
+1326 YDGQTVDVTSAR
-1338 KGGMTWTYSLGVLA
+1338 KGGMTWTYSIGVLA
-1352 SDGRTYSV
+1352 SDGRTYAV
-1360 HDVTVT
+1360 RDVTVT

-1411 VFDKTTGMGVTV
+1411 VFDKTTGMSVTV

-1432 TVTSADGLVRTVYT
+1432 TATSADGLVRTVYT
-1446 VHVEED
+1446 VHVESD

-1472 ALLAMLGVGVGVASR
+1472 ALLAMLGIGVGVASR

>member
-1 MRRRIASQG
+1 MRRRIAPWG

-49 TAAPDGDQGQ
+49 TAAPDGGQGQ

-64 TGYERLAAAIK
+64 TAHERLAAAIK

-111 QDAATAASALETATD
+111 QDTATAASALETATD

-150 YTEASWQALK
+150 YTEASWKGVEDAL
-160 SALDDADALKATD
+160 ADADAIKATD
-173 DKAGDAQRRSK
+173 DRNGDLDRQSM
-184 ADAITAAVNGL
+184 ADAITSAIDRL

-201 DLSDSIAAAKAKR
+201 DLSDSIATAKAKR
-214 DGGRVWTAD
+214 DGGRAWTAD
-223 SRGTLDDILEQAD
+223 SRDTLNGILEQAD
-236 KLVGGSHDK
+236 KLIGESHDK

-253 SVDKAAGNL
+253 SVDKAAAAL
-262 ESQPTADLKHAI
+262 ESQPHVDLKHAI

-282 SRFTE
+282 ERFTE
-287 SERESVKEAYGSAR
+287 SERESVKEAYGSAK
-301 TADRLADNAD
+301 TADRLPDNEA
-311 NDTVRADA
+311 NDTVRADT

-333 AVERLDKAVG
+333 AVERLDKAVRA
-343 DADAKTAQ
+343 ADGKTAQ
-351 NRDWDKDS
+351 DRDWDKDS
-359 KAAFD
+359 KTAFD

-399 TVQRVELKAEAKKVN
+399 TVQRVELKAEAKKAD

-445 GDDKAAELTGALR
+445 GDDRAAELTGALR

-475 IAEYDAK
+475 IARYDDM
-482 VTADGHRDWSH
+482 VTADGHRDW
-493 TDDAGKAY
+493 TDTTAATNAY
-501 KAAQAALSYEDST
+501 TAAKGTLSDEDTVDYDIARQKAADQLVKSL
-514 TDHDAD
+514 DA
-520 RQHAADVLKGELSN
+520 
-534 LTTRQQDAYRAS
+534 LTTRQQDAYAAA
-546 VKAARERISDTDY
+546 VKAANARLADGKY
-559 TQESRDALRAAL
+559 TQDSRNILKEELDRDGGLGKATDKAGDMERAA
-571 DADDGL
+571 A
-577 VANDR
+577 
-582 AGDERLDAAAKR
+582 AGRINAA
-594 IDAAVAATVRVS
+594 IDATVRVS
-606 RANLDKAIKDAEAKG
+606 RANLDAAIGTATAKG
-621 AQERDWDGTTRKAF
+621 SQERDWDKTTRKAF
-635 DEALAAARGAADDA
+635 DEALAAARAAGGDA
-649 DDATLDGLSGRL
+649 DDATLDGLSDAL
-661 SKATTALTTT
+661 SKATAALTTT
-671 QRTAFAAA
+671 QRTTFSAT
-679 VDKAEAMT
+679 VGKAEAMA

-695 YHARLDATI
+695 FQTRLTAAVDTARNDVA
-704 SQARAKAA
+704 S
-712 TATDDKAGDDDY
+712 ATDDKAGDDRY
-724 AEATAMLENDMADP
+724 ADATATLQTVMDAPED
-738 KYETEQDLKTALAD
+738 QSLKDAIASAD
-752 ARALLARGLTYVG
+752 ALNARGLTYRSVA
-765 DAKDAKDAFDKA
+765 DKKSAFDDAYDKA
-777 YAKAQ
+777 KRDQ
-782 AAADRNEDI
+782 NEDEDT
-791 QKAAAKELD
+791 QKAAASALD
-800 EAQKRIIGE
+800 RAQKALIGK
-809 SGQEKAYANAV
+809 SDQEKAYSGAAS
-820 RNARSCKA
+820 NARALKA
-828 GNYTEA
+828 QDYTED
-834 SYGRLKA
+834 SYGRLDA

-847 DPAAADGDGLVKRA
+847 DSGSATGKELDA
-861 RAISNAIDALDV
+861 RANAISDAIDALEV
-873 SSWTLREKGGKTDLA
+873 SSWTVDGATLTRED
-888 SLAGGNGEWTG
+888 GEWTG
-899 HADLSAK
+899 HVTLDGAPKDVK
-906 ADMDAMEA
+906 A

-920 TVPLKTVGGSFA
+920 TVDLKAAGGSFV
-932 QGDEKLGVGTFSGT
+932 QGSGKLGVGVVSGT
-946 LIGSGSRVSFRISY
+946 LTGSAPRASFKVAY
-960 DRADGDETTVKG
+960 EYADGTETTVSDGGPGGGAVFSKG
-972 SPADCTEFVRDADGK
+972 DDGV
-987 GWHASYTAALG
+987 WSATYTGTLG
-998 DKDDPSGY
+998 TKDDPAGY
-1006 GVDRITLSDGATLER
+1006 DTDRITLSDGSTLDR
-1021 ASLSALETAPIHV
+1021 TSLSGLKTAPIRV

-1046 AVFEGK
+1046 AMFEGK
-1052 DSHGTKVTVTGGLTG
+1052 DPHGSKVRVTGELTY
-1067 TYDETI
+1067 TYDASI
-1073 GLSLSYTTADGTT
+1073 GLSLSYTAADGTT

-1096 TVDKLPDSVT
+1096 TVDKLPDSIV
-1106 LPAQPRSLV
+1106 LPAQPRSLLD
-1115 GMKWAAVV
+1115 MKWSVSA
-1123 EKGGAVSDVS
+1123 EKGGSVSDVS
-1133 TTSTVKADG
+1133 TTSTVKPDG
-1142 TTVILVT
+1142 TEVILVS
-1149 IHYVRRDGD
+1149 IRYIRRDGD
-1158 AFGRAVRRVRVTVPF
+1158 AFRWAVRHVRVTVPF
-1173 QSAPR
+1173 QSAPK

-1189 FTVNGKAMEG
+1189 FTVNGKALEG
-1199 YSKDVIDYT
+1199 YSKDVVDYT
-1208 IHAGADERVLVVP
+1208 IHAGADKRVLVVP

-1235 QTAYTT
+1235 QTAYAT

-1304 VYHPADGDSVTIP
+1304 VYHPADGDSFTIP

-1326 YDGQTIDVTSAR
+1326 YDGQTVDVTSAR
-1338 KGGMTWTYSLGVLA
+1338 KGGMTWTYSIGVLA
-1352 SDGRTYSV
+1352 FDGRTYAV
-1360 HDVTVT
+1360 RDVTVT

-1411 VFDKTTGMGVTV
+1411 VFDKTTGTSVTV

-1432 TVTSADGLVRTVYT
+1432 TATSADGLVRTVYT
-1446 VHVEED
+1446 VHVESD

-1472 ALLAMLGVGVGVASR
+1472 ALLAMLGIGVGVASR

>member
-1 MRRRIASQG
+1 MRRRIAPWG

-64 TGYERLAAAIK
+64 TARERLAAAIK

-85 DWDKESKDAFDK
+85 DWDEGAKAAFDK
-97 AYAAAKAVGDDASD
+97 AYTAAKAVRDDASD
-111 QDAATAASALETATD
+111 QDATAAASALETATD

-136 DDAKAQAGTLKESD
+136 DDAKAQAEALKSKKSD
-150 YTEASWQALK
+150 YTEASWKGVEDAL
-160 SALDDADALKATD
+160 ADAGALKATD
-173 DKAGDAQRRSK
+173 DRNGDLDRQSK
-184 ADAITAAVNGL
+184 ADAITSAIDRL

-201 DLSDSIAAAKAKR
+201 DLSDSIATAKAKR
-214 DGGRVWTAD
+214 DGGRAWTAD
-223 SRGTLDDILEQAD
+223 SRDTLNGILEQAD
-236 KLVGGSHDK
+236 KLIGESHDK

-253 SVDKAAGNL
+253 SVDKAAAAL
-262 ESQPTADLKHAI
+262 ESQPHVDLKHAI

-282 SRFTE
+282 ERFTE
-287 SERESVKEAYGSAR
+287 SERESVKEAYGSAK
-301 TADRLADNAD
+301 TADRLPDDEA
-311 NDTVRADA
+311 NDTVRADT

-333 AVERLDKAVG
+333 AVERLDKAVRA
-343 DADAKTAQ
+343 ADGKTAQ
-351 NRDWDKDS
+351 DRDWDKDS
-359 KAAFD
+359 KTAFD

-399 TVQRVELKAEAKKVN
+399 TVQRVELKAEAKKAD

-445 GDDKAAELTGALR
+445 GDDRAAELTGALR

-475 IAEYDAK
+475 IARYDDM
-482 VTADGHRDWSH
+482 VTADGHRDW
-493 TDDAGKAY
+493 TDTTAATNAY
-501 KAAQAALSYEDST
+501 TAAKGTLSDEDTVDYDIARQKAADQLVKSL
-514 TDHDAD
+514 DA
-520 RQHAADVLKGELSN
+520 
-534 LTTRQQDAYRAS
+534 LTTRQQDAYAAA
-546 VKAARERISDTDY
+546 VKAANARLADGKY
-559 TQESRDALRAAL
+559 TQDSRNILKEELDRDGGLGKATDKAGDMERAA
-571 DADDGL
+571 A
-577 VANDR
+577 
-582 AGDERLDAAAKR
+582 AGRINAA
-594 IDAAVAATVRVS
+594 IDATVRVS
-606 RANLDKAIKDAEAKG
+606 RANLDAAIGTATAKG
-621 AQERDWDGTTRKAF
+621 SQERDWDRTTRKAF
-635 DEALAAARGAADDA
+635 DEALAAARAAGGDA
-649 DDATLDGLSGRL
+649 DDATLDGLSDAL
-661 SKATTALTTT
+661 SKATAALTTT
-671 QRTAFAAA
+671 QRTTFSAT
-679 VDKAEAMT
+679 VGKAEAMA

-695 YHARLDATI
+695 FHTRLTAAVGTARNDVA
-704 SQARAKAA
+704 SS
-712 TATDDKAGDDDY
+712 TDDKAGDDRY
-724 AEATAMLENDMADP
+724 AAATATLRTVMDAPE
-738 KYETEQDLKTALAD
+738 YETGQSLKDAIKSAD
-752 ARALLARGLTYVG
+752 ALNARGLTYRSVA
-765 DAKDAKDAFDKA
+765 DKKSAFDDAYDKA
-777 YAKAQ
+777 KRDQ
-782 AAADRNEDI
+782 NKDEDT
-791 QKAAAKELD
+791 QKADALALGR
-800 EAQKRIIGE
+800 AQKALIGK
-809 SGQEKAYANAV
+809 SDQEKAYFDATSK
-820 RNARSCKA
+820 ARALKA
-828 GNYTEA
+828 QDYTED
-834 SYGRLKA
+834 SYGRLDA

-847 DPAAADGDGLVKRA
+847 DSGSATGKELDA
-861 RAISNAIDALDV
+861 RANAISDAIDALEV
-873 SSWTLREKGGKTDLA
+873 SSWTVDGATLTRED
-888 SLAGGNGEWTG
+888 GEWTG
-899 HADLSAK
+899 HVTLDGAPKDVK
-906 ADMDAMEA
+906 A

-920 TVPLKTVGGSFA
+920 TVDLKAAGGSFV
-932 QGDEKLGVGTFSGT
+932 QGSGKLGVGVVSGT
-946 LIGSGSRVSFRISY
+946 LTGSGSRASFKVAY
-960 DRADGDETTVKG
+960 EYADGTETTVSDGGPGGGAVFSKG
-972 SPADCTEFVRDADGK
+972 DDGVWSATYA
-987 GWHASYTAALG
+987 GTLG
-998 DKDDPSGY
+998 TKDDPAGY
-1006 GVDRITLSDGATLER
+1006 DTDRITLSDGSTLDR
-1021 ASLSALETAPIHV
+1021 ASLSGLETAPIHV

-1052 DSHGTKVTVTGGLTG
+1052 DSHGSKVRVTGELTY
-1067 TYDETI
+1067 TYDASI
-1073 GLSLSYTTADGTT
+1073 GLSLSYTAADGTT

-1096 TVDKLPDSVT
+1096 TVDRLPDSIV
-1106 LPAQPRSLV
+1106 LPAQPRSLLD
-1115 GMKWAAVV
+1115 MKWSVSA
-1123 EKGGAVSDVS
+1123 EKGGSVSDVS
-1133 TTSTVKADG
+1133 TTSTVKPDG
-1142 TTVILVT
+1142 TEVILVS
-1149 IHYVRRDGD
+1149 IRYIRRDGG
-1158 AFGRAVRRVRVTVPF
+1158 AFRWAVRHVRVTVPF
-1173 QSAPR
+1173 QSAPK
-1178 VVGNDKAALKG
+1178 VVGDDKAALKG
-1189 FTVNGKAMEG
+1189 FTVNGKALEG
-1199 YSKDVIDYT
+1199 YSKDVVDYT

-1235 QTAYTT
+1235 QTAYAT

-1299 YTLKG
+1299 YTLKD

-1326 YDGQTIDVTSAR
+1326 YDGQTVDVTSAR
-1338 KGGMTWTYSLGVLA
+1338 KGGMTWTYSIGVLA
-1352 SDGRTYSV
+1352 SDGRTYAV
-1360 HDVTVT
+1360 RDVTVT

-1411 VFDKTTGMGVTV
+1411 VFDKTTGTSVTV

-1432 TVTSADGLVRTVYT
+1432 TATSADGLVRTVYT
-1446 VHVEED
+1446 VHVESD

-1472 ALLAMLGVGVGVASR
+1472 ALLAMLGIGVGVASR

>member
-1 MRRRIASQG
+1 M
-10 NGNKTKGWILS
+10 S

-49 TAAPDGDQGQ
+49 TATPDGGQGQ

-64 TGYERLAAAIK
+64 TAHERLAAAIK

-126 GLKSAAEKAL
+126 GLESAAEKAL
-136 DDAKAQAGTLKESD
+136 DDAKAQAEALKSKKSD
-150 YTEASWQALK
+150 YTEASWKGVEDAL
-160 SALDDADALKATD
+160 ADAGALKATD
-173 DKAGDAQRRSK
+173 DRNGDLDRQSK
-184 ADAITAAVNGL
+184 ADAITSAIDRL

-201 DLSDSIAAAKAKR
+201 DLSDSIATAKAKR
-214 DGGRVWTAD
+214 DGGRAWTAD
-223 SRGTLDDILEQAD
+223 SKGTLDDILEQAD
-236 KLVGGSHDK
+236 KLIGESRDK

-253 SVDKAAGNL
+253 SVDKAAAAL
-262 ESQPTADLKHAI
+262 ESQPHADLKHAI

-282 SRFTE
+282 ERFTE
-287 SERESVKEAYGSAR
+287 SERESVKEAYGSAK
-301 TADRLADNAD
+301 TADRLPDDEA
-311 NDTVRADA
+311 NDTVRADT

-333 AVERLDKAVG
+333 AVERLDKAVRA
-343 DADAKTAQ
+343 ADGKTARD
-351 NRDWDKDS
+351 RDWDKDS

-399 TVQRVELKAEAKKVN
+399 TVQRVELKAEAKKAN

-482 VTADGHRDWSH
+482 VTADGHRDW
-493 TDDAGKAY
+493 TDTTAATNAY
-501 KAAQAALSYEDST
+501 TAAKGTLSDEDTVDYDIARQKAADQLVKSL
-514 TDHDAD
+514 DA
-520 RQHAADVLKGELSN
+520 
-534 LTTRQQDAYRAS
+534 LTTRQQDAYAAA
-546 VKAARERISDTDY
+546 VKAANARLADGRY
-559 TQESRDALRAAL
+559 TQDSRNILKEELDRDGGLGKATDKAGDMERAA
-571 DADDGL
+571 A
-577 VANDR
+577 
-582 AGDERLDAAAKR
+582 AGRINAA
-594 IDAAVAATVRVS
+594 IDATVRVS
-606 RANLDKAIKDAEAKG
+606 RANLDAAIGTATAKG
-621 AQERDWDGTTRKAF
+621 SQERDWDETTRKAF
-635 DEALAAARGAADDA
+635 DEALAAARAAGGDA
-649 DDATLDGLSGRL
+649 DDATLDGLSDTL
-661 SKATTALTTT
+661 SKATAALTTT
-671 QRTAFAAA
+671 QRNKFSAT
-679 VDKAEAMT
+679 VDEAEAMA
-687 KDARYTAG
+687 KDARYAAGFLTRLTAAVG
-695 YHARLDATI
+695 TARNDVA
-704 SQARAKAA
+704 S
-712 TATDDKAGDDDY
+712 ATDDKAGDDRY
-724 AEATAMLENDMADP
+724 ADATATLRTVMASAH
-738 KYETEQDLKTALAD
+738 KTGQSLKDAIAAAD
-752 ARALLARGLTYVG
+752 ALNARGLTYG
-765 DAKDAKDAFDKA
+765 SGMAGEKSAFDDA
-777 YAKAQ
+777 YAKAKRDQ
-782 AAADRNEDI
+782 NEDEDT
-791 QKAAAKELD
+791 QKADASALD
-800 EAQKRIIGE
+800 RAQKALVGK
-809 SGQEKAYANAV
+809 SDQEKAYSSAAS
-820 RNARSCKA
+820 NARALKA
-828 GNYTEA
+828 QDYTED
-834 SYGRLKA
+834 SYGRLDA

-847 DPAAADGDGLVKRA
+847 DSGSATGKELDA
-861 RAISNAIDALDV
+861 RANAISDAIDVLEV
-873 SSWTLREKGGKTDLA
+873 SSWTVDGATLTQED
-888 SLAGGNGEWTG
+888 GEWTG
-899 HADLSAK
+899 HVTLDGAPKDVK
-906 ADMDAMEA
+906 A

-920 TVPLKTVGGSFA
+920 TVDLKAAGGSFV
-932 QGDEKLGVGTFSGT
+932 QGSGKLGVGVVSGT
-946 LIGSGSRVSFRISY
+946 LTGSAPRASFKVAY
-960 DRADGDETTVKG
+960 EYADGTETTVSDGGPGGGAVFSKG
-972 SPADCTEFVRDADGK
+972 DDGVWSATYA
-987 GWHASYTAALG
+987 GTLG
-998 DKDDPSGY
+998 TKDDPAGY
-1006 GVDRITLSDGATLER
+1006 DTDRITLSDGSTLDR
-1021 ASLSALETAPIHV
+1021 TSLSGLETAPIHV

-1052 DSHGTKVTVTGGLTG
+1052 DPHGSKVRVTGELTY
-1067 TYDETI
+1067 TYDASI
-1073 GLSLSYTTADGTT
+1073 GLSLSYTAADGTT

-1096 TVDKLPDSVT
+1096 TVDKLPDSIV
-1106 LPAQPRSLV
+1106 LPAQPRSLLD
-1115 GMKWAAVV
+1115 MKWSVSA
-1123 EKGGAVSDVS
+1123 EKGGSVSDVS
-1133 TTSTVKADG
+1133 TTSTVKPDG
-1142 TTVILVT
+1142 TEVILVS
-1149 IHYVRRDGD
+1149 IRYIRRDGD
-1158 AFGRAVRRVRVTVPF
+1158 AFRWAVRHVRVTVPF
-1173 QSAPR
+1173 QSAPK

-1189 FTVNGKAMEG
+1189 FTVNGKALEG
-1199 YSKDVIDYT
+1199 YSKDVVDYT

-1235 QTAYTT
+1235 QTAYAT

-1304 VYHPADGDSVTIP
+1304 VYHPADGDSFTIP

-1326 YDGQTIDVTSAR
+1326 YDGQTVDVTSAR
-1338 KGGMTWTYSLGVLA
+1338 KGGMTWTYSIGVLA
-1352 SDGRTYSV
+1352 SDGRTYAV
-1360 HDVTVT
+1360 RDVTVT

-1411 VFDKTTGMGVTV
+1411 VFDKTTGMSVTV

-1446 VHVEED
+1446 VHVESD

-1472 ALLAMLGVGVGVASR
+1472 ALLAMLGIGVGVASR